1 MVAIVTGQGLGL
13 QMSSALGLGNSGVLG
28 NAPFGQ
34 SGEQIYV
41 NAANG
46 NLMLQDRDQLL
57 LGRGVNGA
65 IYRAYN
71 SLGQLTGDGWQSGA
85 TRSVSGLSGALNSVG
100 STVTLTDWD
109 GSQTV
114 FKYDAASGAYVATA
128 QAGVSVSE
136 GQNGGAA
143 VAVPSTARAT
153 LAFDAASNAW
163 VWRDGQQRLTER
175 YGAQGRL
182 VESRDRDGDTTT
194 YTYDANGRLATV
206 TTSGGDVTTLDYD
219 AAGRLSALRTSYR
232 QESGPDKLATTVRY
246 AYDEQG
252 RLSLVTVDLTPED
265 NSVADGK
272 VFTTKYAYDGASN
285 RIASLT
291 QSDGSKLS
299 FTYVQVGADWRVA
312 TIAQAA
318 DGGVMRVT
326 SLSYDVAQRQT
337 TVTDPLGN
345 VQVLSYD
352 DAGRQTQ
359 IRAKTSGGQTKDTRY
374 QYDDKGNLA
383 RLETPNGRVL
393 VLTYDPAGNLTGT
406 RETQDGAEIVR
417 VERRYGVDNLLL
429 SETVYGNGK
438 ATGSVTRYAYDNAGH
453 LRYTVSAAGRV
464 TEYRYNAIGQRVSE
478 IHYRSGTYDT
488 SLLNDDAPVT
498 LANLDAWVKD
508 SVRPDQAVR
517 VDTTYDFRGNVA
529 GETRYETLQSDG
541 TGGGGIAQTRY
552 VYDGAGRLLQRY
564 VGQPGREV
572 VEQFTYDGLGR
583 VLSATGFDQSVTI
596 YQYDDVQHTVAVTY
610 ANGLLR
616 TSTYNAAGELVA
628 VTDTSQGRVL
638 SQRKNAYDA
647 NGRLRMVT
655 DEDGRITHYLHNE
668 VGQRAATIGPDG
680 TVTEYQYGSRRDSTI
695 RTLTYATRLSTAQ
708 LATLVG
714 ASGKPVERT
723 PSGQAASL
731 DSLGLRPSTTEQ
743 DRVTWSGFLSPPNQ
757 LTRVEIDADG
767 GVTQFDY
774 DPQGRLLTQTAYSN
788 RASAELRAQT
798 LGATPDGGQALKLPA
813 ADPQQDRTTR
823 YFYDQDGLLRGSVDA
838 QGYLTEHRYNSAGER
853 IETVRYAD
861 PVDAALAVE
870 GTFAEMIP
878 VAGVRDS
885 HTRYAYNARGLL
897 SVEIDAE
904 GYVTRYRYDAAGNV
918 IERTRGEQITMLP
931 VDKALLSLPVTFQ
944 ASGAAGTVVEVWVD
958 GRKMGSVTL
967 DGAGFNLYSITA
979 TDLKQLEGH
988 TVDFRRAST
997 GEAVSVRAVRLNDV
1011 VLSKNGGQ
1019 PEIRGSRA
1027 VVEASFMLEPAV
1039 LLATAKPLG
1048 QVEQTTYSYD
1058 AMNRLLGRTSS
1069 AVTGTSAATYVYDK
1083 MGRVVSQTVEGRTT
1097 TNRYDLQGRLV
1108 RQLTGEGSAALAALG
1123 SNPAQ
1128 AAIDG
1133 VWTQWGV
1140 SYAYDPAGL
1149 RVSMTDANKLTT
1161 LYYYDT
1167 HGNVVNVVNPAGE
1180 VVGHRRDAFG
1190 NIEQTTVY
1198 AVRLPDAAL
1207 SKLKGG
1213 LITADLAKTFAA
1225 LDNADASRTRF
1236 SYSAAGRL
1244 IKQVDPMGFATDYNY
1259 DTFGEVKSRLQDV
1272 ANGVRQVIE
1281 YDYDRVGH
1289 QVRQA
1294 MDPTGL
1300 NLITKAAYDAFGRLV
1315 QSVDANGVVRST
1327 EYDRN
1332 GRKVVVTDGLGQ
1344 MRMAYDAFD
1353 NVLTRTDRL
1362 GNVTRYAY
1370 DAKNRQISIT
1380 TPEGIVSSTKYNEA
1394 GQVIAIVDGRGNTVT
1409 HEYDRDG
1416 RLVKTSDAANIHY
1429 YQYDASGRLYAESDA
1444 QRVTIIYEFDAT
1456 GRVITRRNLEGFGE
1470 RPTQSTYEFDAKGQK
1485 IRTTDPTGVVTDTR
1499 YDLNGRAITV
1509 ITDPNGLKLTTTF
1522 TYDATGRVLSTT
1534 EGAGTGSEK
1543 VTRST
1548 YDGAGR
1554 LIERTVDPAGLNITT
1569 RYAYDSVGN
1578 MVAETNALGGV
1589 THYVYDA
1596 EGRKTW
1602 IVGPSGAAVHFE
1614 RDSEGRIL
1622 TREAFAIPLDVI
1634 SLPEKLT
1641 QSQLSGLISRS
1652 TQDEVEY
1659 NVYDGDGRM
1668 RYAINALGYVK
1679 EQVYDASGNV
1689 IRTIAYGGPIN
1700 VSSRMT
1706 PQAVANELVRLDD
1719 AARAATRI
1727 TRAVYDNA
1735 NRQAAT
1741 IDAAGLVTRISYNPH
1756 GNVTDRVQYATR
1768 YTANDDPDLQTL
1780 VRILATWSG
1789 TQAEMS
1795 GARISKTFYDT
1806 SDRVRFTVDAMG
1818 YATENRY
1825 DGAGRLVQT
1834 IYYGGPNPNALSAL
1848 TVEQL
1853 AKVITFSGWGPRY
1866 RYDGAGRLCETF
1878 DANGTSTRYELDA
1891 LGRAVNTVVAPG
1903 TSQQSTTH
1911 AVYDVAG
1918 NLVEQ
1923 TRAYGTAQAVTARYV
1938 YDAAGRQ
1945 VAAID
1950 ARGVELAQQDTVWA
1964 FAERQARGI
1973 VDKAGKALTAA
1984 QLSDDQKRLLQQAY
1998 SSTQA
2003 YDAAGR
2009 LIEKVDALHNTTRY
2023 RYDAFGNQIVVTDP
2037 LSATTV
2043 KFYDKLNRLIAQVSP
2058 DNWVVGTQYN
2068 SFGEVTQVTDYRLAR
2083 PGVLDNA
2090 WKLDGWKSDL
2100 SQVLPP
2106 SDSADAVTRMEYDKA
2121 GRLVKSID
2129 AEGHAES
2136 YEYNAQGDRIQ
2147 RTNKLGGVFTYT
2159 YDRLG
2164 LLVTETLP
2172 VTSGGKPVVNRY
2184 QHDRWG
2190 NVTSVTQAEGLPEQT
2205 TATYYYDML
2214 GRRTTEM
2221 MSAVSGT
2228 TITQVWSKSL
2238 GYDARGNLTMQRDAN
2253 GNVTKWYYDAANR
2266 RTGEVGPT
2274 GTLTLWKYDAA
2285 GNVTSTCVFG
2295 DPVKPTEGSQPPV
2308 PIDPSS
2314 VRETRTVYDASGRLI
2329 ESRVIN
2335 VATGYFDPTA
2345 GEDQRGEYFITSG
2358 SELVTRWEYDGRGA
2372 LIAKTDPAGGRTLYF
2387 YNGSGKK
2394 TLEIDAKGF
2403 GIAYTLNERGD
2414 VIQEIRFAKPY
2425 PDPVTA
2431 NPSLSPSLIASWP
2444 RSDDDRITEYTWDRN
2459 GRKTSEAR
2467 LNVQFATVDGNGKLA
2482 QSFGKATTR
2491 YAYDG
2496 EGHLLRKVDA
2506 NGQEYG
2512 FQYDAV
2518 GRQTAQILP
2527 QFADYKGRLVR
2538 TTTTFTY
2545 DGLDNVISESVSAG
2559 DGTPNHVYT
2568 YTYYKGTK
2576 QVEHVTDQQGQATYY
2591 SYDTAGNVTQTRI
2604 VYRDADG
2611 VERQLNTDI
2620 RYDASNR
2627 EVARSTNAV
2636 GRTSGTPNLTGTS
2649 IELRYNAY
2657 GELTGRR
2664 TNGGGPNGE
2673 WQEYTDYNSAGWVVR
2688 SNFNDGISH
2697 LYMHDRNGNATLKV
2711 ESMGTDLRG
2720 LVVSTGQDL
2729 EKLLQRTDMMQTFT
2743 RYDARNQVIQIRQP
2757 KTSGSVPRI
2766 SFSPVDIPIDG
2777 GVFANTQLSI
2787 GGWIEKRNRPVPGP
2801 AQPIESGSIIE
2812 GSTAGIGPAAFAL
2825 NWTPIGL
2832 GPGKSYSIDSI
2843 DLRLQDL
2850 SGEYNLEARVSW
2862 ELTED
2867 NGNVPRVGNL
2877 TSVLPSHGGAAK
2889 IPLGL
2894 ESIQGFVLGTKFLT
2908 NIQFKY
2914 KLDIYATPKGGGSS
2928 AELVGSTDQ
2937 KIDLV
2942 MPVSGSPQ
2950 IGNPART
2957 EESLVYL
2964 SVPTSQMVFP
2974 QRAMVGLNWTPHSMG
2989 TWMAIGFTIHSIDL
3003 ALPDLKG
3010 RYGAYDLEA
3019 RVSWQVGD
3027 TSYKP
3032 ETGNLTT
3039 ILPSDG
3045 GPATIQINRVFTR
3058 FLKDAFFEYTVE
3070 LYAKSKSGNGPPE
3083 LIGST
3088 TQHISMWTVIDD
3100 QMAFTP
3106 RKDGDTFFELRT
3118 PKDKF
3123 TLAQHSLPDGAQGA
3137 LYYRPAGSNST
3148 FERLVKAPG
3157 SQPNSFSVDLAGLP
3171 DGDYEMVFM
3180 AVSDGSDG
3188 REAGT
3193 LLRRDG
3199 YRAHVE
3205 HSGSSTMTPEPIP
3218 VDQESSRAGFLA
3230 DASGS
3235 YIWTS
3240 PRTLNLFS
3248 ARDSALHLADHVI
3261 VKVRQQGATTW
3272 NEERTLWRNPVTG
3285 AFAIDLSGYTPGN
3298 LDLQIDLYAASGQKL
3313 DTTIGT
3319 VGLSGDQASPSF
3331 SIGYLADLKST
3342 VVFHSQ
3348 PADTDYIMVSWEQNG
3363 TTRYERVTRLGN
3375 GEFTW
3380 DVKASGM
3387 VPQPGQPYAYAI
3399 KYTAYDAAG
3408 QPVAMG
3414 AGDISV
3420 GMAGNMQVTLKGSER
3435 PSMFEFKPTGS
3446 NGKPLAEATELV
3458 LYYRQSTLKD
3468 HAYDRPFT
3476 EVTLKRDASGRFI
3489 FDASALSTRAEFE
3502 YRYVAKD
3509 ANGKVLSERQSYFLT
3524 GTRNNPVTN
3533 VDIVGVIDQTAKDMT
3548 IDRLQQHN
3556 AFREV
3561 SAERDG
3567 RGNWTASSYNT
3578 MGLLTLKREPKV
3590 SVTLANGAK
3599 IEVEPE
3605 TRFYY
3610 DLTGNLIGLKD
3621 ANGNLTTQ
3629 QWNYGIAKPT
3639 VAKSW
3644 DALGYSKVSQYDGF
3658 GNLRTTLD
3666 ELGRRT
3672 DYIYDARNRLI
3683 EVDRPVLAN
3692 GKRSVDRYEYDAL
3705 DRRIAH
3711 VDALGGRERTYY
3723 DADGR
3728 IIKTVSA
3735 AGRTV
3740 QYDYRWASNIRSLGT
3755 AAMGGWARTTTNAN
3769 GMKTVDETDQFGRVT
3784 QHTDLG
3790 GHVFQYTYNWAG
3802 LVTRQTGTSGQNVD
3816 YSYYSNGLVRS
3827 IVDNAT
3833 KTQSLYE
3840 YDGDGNRTAE
3850 YFSNFG
3856 DSYVFAQS
3864 QVKYDAL
3871 NRVTAIE
3878 DDTYKVYYEYDA
3890 VGNRRRMLAK
3900 YTDLVGHHERTQDYW
3915 YEYDALNRFTVSM
3928 GGLSAAPATD
3938 PIDTSVRIVNG
3949 ARGEEGVQLGYN
3961 AAGERVLATYAKDGR
3976 TERYTYDANG
3986 YLETQS
3992 VNDIV
3997 VQQRTNDMLGRVTGT
4012 IERDA
4017 STGKVVTSAERSWD
4031 ADSLQTKERDNLNR
4045 VTSVFTRMADGT
4057 LTRIETNPDD
4067 ASNTRTVSTYSYEWW
4082 DGAKQSLITTQAS
4095 NPNAPGWRPASSY
4108 FNYDANGNLKS
4119 TYDDGGNDPGKARAF
4134 QYWTDLR
4141 GQVQRRDELRGVSV
4155 DANGRITGAAGDRKH
4170 NYYYLNGNR
4179 VGNQGNDGI
4188 DRVDYMQELAG
4199 KLGKGSENQYRVFTP
4214 VSTADF
4220 DENYMAIN
4228 GVYPATSPGQWTV
4241 RDGETLK
4248 SIASALWGD
4257 SSRWYILA
4265 DANGLKGGD
4274 ELRPGQ
4280 LLTVPNKV
4288 TNVHNTSTTFKPYD
4302 PGKAIGDTQPTL
4314 PAPPP
4319 PPGPGG
4325 CGGFLSIIAIVV
4337 AVVVTAVTLGTA
4349 TPVTGPMA
4357 AGAAGGAAAGG
4368 GAAAAGGVAAGA
4380 AAAGASSAAIA
4391 GSVGVGL
4398 AAGAAG
4404 AMAGQLVMIAGGEQ
4418 HGFNWK
4424 GIALSALASGL
4435 TAGMGAGLGAP
4446 AGALS
4451 AAVQG
4456 AARSVVTQGIG
4467 VVTGLQDRFDW
4478 KGVAASAIAAGVGF
4492 EAGRAISSSVSGM
4505 DPTMGRFIT
4514 GVGSGLAAGAASTL
4528 VRGGGLSRDFGA
4540 IAADAFAST
4549 VGNMVVDRLQGTSVA
4564 KTSAP
4569 GINPYDNAFGPS
4581 KLVADPFVADF
4592 SGSRPGM
4599 LFADNTLIQ
4608 PDVVSDAGGYDYQR
4622 SYFTSDGVLHTDASR
4637 KPYSTSGSGGAS
4649 YAFGTGYD
4657 GALAGWSPESVGFSS
4672 EVDLNAAAFRA
4683 GTAESGTIRNLSWF
4697 ESELA
4702 FNPVAQAAQ
4711 GFVDRGLA
4719 FASGAWNVVSHPLNT
4734 AAAIGGHYANAYEA
4748 GNLGGTILLD
4758 ASGIAAGVVKGAVSP
4773 IDALYRRDEAGGAY
4787 RLGGGAMDAALSVA
4801 APGAIGAGTR
4811 LTGAALER
4819 GAATFGP
4826 NLARMAENLL
4836 AKTGGLSYVVDNS
4849 DVGTSYSAAIA
4860 RIGSDGH
4867 ALVRHGGSVTNDD
4880 LFVRA
4885 TTGIAPDGSVVLD
4898 KKSGLAIIPQSS
4910 TAFNS
4915 DALLARADLII
4926 REGYLDRAIAF
4937 VPPGA
4942 DRVVVEGVNVGGI
4955 VGRGFDRVSKV
4966 PGVAG
4971 PLRYDNGLSRA
4982 TGVYQYDA
4990 LSGLWKTITIY
5001 PVN

>member
-28 NAPFGQ
+28 NASFGQ
-34 SGEQIYV
+34 SGERIYV

-71 SLGQLTGDGWQSGA
+71 SMGQLTGDGWQSGT
-85 TRSVSGLSGALNSVG
+85 TRSVGSLSGALNSVG

-114 FKYDAASGAYVATA
+114 FKYDAASAAYVSTA
-128 QAGVSVSE
+128 QSGVSVTD
-136 GQNGGAA
+136 GANGGAS
-143 VAVPSTARAT
+143 VAAPSSSRAT

-175 YGAQGRL
+175 YGAQGRV
-182 VESRDRDGDTTT
+182 VESRDRDGNATT

-219 AAGRLSALRTSYR
+219 AAGRLSALRTSYH

-252 RLSLVTVDLTPED
+252 RLSVVTVDLTPED

-272 VFTTKYAYDGASN
+272 VYTTKYAYDGASS

-318 DGGVMRVT
+318 DSGVVRVT
-326 SLSYDVAQRQT
+326 SLNYDAARRQT

-352 DAGRQTQ
+352 DAGRLTQT
-359 IRAKTSGGQTKDTRY
+359 RAKVSGGQTKDTRY
-374 QYDDKGNLA
+374 QYDDTGNLA

-393 VLTYDPAGNLTGT
+393 VLTYDPTGNLSGT
-406 RETQDGAEIVR
+406 RETQDGAEIAR
-417 VERRYGVDNLLL
+417 VERRYGTDNLLL
-429 SETVYGNGK
+429 SEAVYGSGA
-438 ATGSVTRYAYDNAGH
+438 ATGSVTRYAYDSAGH

-478 IHYRSGTYDT
+478 IHYRSGAYDT
-488 SLLNDDAPVT
+488 GMLKDDAPVT
-498 LANLDAWVKD
+498 LASLDSWVKD
-508 SVRPDQAVR
+508 SARLDQAVR

-541 TGGGGIAQTRY
+541 TAGGGIAQVRY
-552 VYDGAGRLLQRY
+552 IYDGAGRLLQRY

-583 VLSATGFDQSVTI
+583 ILSATGFDQSVTT

-647 NGRLRMVT
+647 DGRLRMVT
-655 DEDGRITHYLHNE
+655 DEDGRITNYLYNE
-668 VGQRAATIGPDG
+668 VGQRTATIGPDG
-680 TVTEYQYGSRRDSTI
+680 TVTEYQYGSKQDSTI
-695 RTLTYATRLSTAQ
+695 RTLTYATRLNAAQ

-743 DRVTWSGFLSPPNQ
+743 DRVSWNGYLPPPNQ
-757 LTRVEIDADG
+757 LTRVEIDADED
-767 GVTQFDY
+767 VTRFDY
-774 DPQGRLLTQTAYSN
+774 DPQGRLLTQTVYSN
-788 RASAELRAQT
+788 RASVELRAQT
-798 LGATPDGGQALKLPA
+798 LGATPDGGQALNLPA

-823 YFYDQDGLLRGSVDA
+823 YFYDRDGLLRGSVDA
-838 QGYLTEHRYNSAGER
+838 QGYLTEHHYNGAGER

-861 PVDAALAVE
+861 PVDAAQAAN

-885 HTRYAYNARGLL
+885 HLRYAYNARGLL

-918 IERTRGEQITMLP
+918 IERTRGEQITMMP
-931 VDKALLSLPVTFQ
+931 VDKALLSLPVTFL
-944 ASGAAGTVVEVWVD
+944 ASGAVGTVVDVWVD

-967 DGAGFNLYSITA
+967 DDAGFKTYSITA

-997 GEAVSVRAVRLNDV
+997 GETVSVREVRLNDV
-1011 VLSKNGGQ
+1011 ALSRNIGQ
-1019 PEIRGSRA
+1019 PDIRGSRP

-1058 AMNRLLGRTSS
+1058 AMNRLLGRTTS
-1069 AVTGTSAATYVYDK
+1069 AVTGTSAATYTYDK
-1083 MGRVVSQTVEGRTT
+1083 MGRVVSQTVAGRTT
-1097 TNRYDLQGRLV
+1097 NNRYDLQGRLV
-1108 RQLTGEGSAALAALG
+1108 AQLTGEGSAALAALG
-1123 SNPAQ
+1123 SNPAR

-1140 SYAYDPAGL
+1140 SYAYDAAGL

-1167 HGNVVNVVNPAGE
+1167 NGNVVNVVNPAGE

-1198 AVRLPDAAL
+1198 AVRLPDATL

-1244 IKQVDPMGFATDYNY
+1244 IKQVDPMGFATDFNY
-1259 DTFGEVKSRLQDV
+1259 DAFGEVKSRLQDV

-1300 NLITKAAYDAFGRLV
+1300 NLITKAVYDAFGRLV

-1332 GRKVVVTDGLGQ
+1332 GRKVVVKDGIGQ
-1344 MRMAYDAFD
+1344 ARMTYDAFD
-1353 NVLTRTDRL
+1353 NILTRTDRL

-1380 TPEGIVSSTKYNEA
+1380 TPEGIVSKTNYNET
-1394 GQVIAIVDGRGNTVT
+1394 GQVIAIIDGRGNTVT

-1416 RLVKTSDAANIHY
+1416 RLVKTSDTAKFHAY
-1429 YQYDASGRLYAESDA
+1429 RYDASGRMVGESDS
-1444 QRVTIIYEFDAT
+1444 RGMNFWYEFDAA
-1456 GRVITRRNLEGFGE
+1456 GRVFSRMDLSKAGTERTPNTR
-1470 RPTQSTYEFDAKGQK
+1470 YEFDAKGQQ

-1499 YDLNGRAITV
+1499 YDLNGHAITV
-1509 ITDPNGLKLTTTF
+1509 ISDPNGLKLSTTF
-1522 TYDATGRVLSTT
+1522 TYDATGKVLTTT
-1534 EGAGTGSEK
+1534 EGAGTASEK
-1543 VTRST
+1543 VTRNI
-1548 YDGAGR
+1548 YDSAGR
-1554 LIERTVDPAGLNITT
+1554 LIERTVDPAGLSIKT
-1569 RYAYDSVGN
+1569 RYAYDGVGN

-1596 EGRKTW
+1596 EGRQTW
-1602 IVGPSGAAVHFE
+1602 QVGPAGTAVHYE
-1614 RDSEGRIL
+1614 RDVEGRIL
-1622 TREAFAIPLDVI
+1622 TREAFAIPLDVTA
-1634 SLPEKLT
+1634 LPEKLT
-1641 QSQLSGLISRS
+1641 QAQLSGLITRS
-1652 TQDEVEY
+1652 NRDEVEY
-1659 NVYDGDGRM
+1659 SVYDRDGRM

-1689 IRTIAYGGPIN
+1689 IRTIDYGGPIN

-1706 PQAVANELVRLDD
+1706 PQAVANELAKLDD

-1727 TRAVYDNA
+1727 TRAIYDSA
-1735 NRQAAT
+1735 NRLAAT
-1741 IDAAGLVTRISYNPH
+1741 IDAAGSVTRIFDYQY
-1756 GNVTDRVQYATR
+1756 GNRTERLQYVTR
-1768 YTANDDPDLQTL
+1768 YTANDDPDLNTL
-1780 VRILATWSG
+1780 VNVLNSWSRNPIEG
-1789 TQAEMS
+1789 S
-1795 GARISKTFYDT
+1795 NWRYSKTFYDT
-1806 SDRVRFTVDAMG
+1806 GDRVRFTVDALG
-1818 YATENRY
+1818 YVTENRY
-1825 DGAGRLVQT
+1825 DSAGRLAQT
-1834 IYYGGPNPNALSAL
+1834 IYYGGPNPDALNASG
-1848 TVEQL
+1848 VEQL
-1853 AKVITFSGWGPRY
+1853 AKIITVSAWGPQY
-1866 RYDGAGRLCETF
+1866 RYDGAGRLCETI

-1911 AVYDVAG
+1911 AVYDLAG
-1918 NLVEQ
+1918 NLIEKTQ
-1923 TRAYGTAQAVTARYV
+1923 AYGTAQATTTRYA

-1945 VAAID
+1945 IAATD
-1950 ARGVELAQQDTVWA
+1950 ARGVELAQQDTTWA
-1964 FAERQARGI
+1964 LAERQARGL

-1984 QLSDDQKRLLQQAY
+1984 QLSEDQKHVLQQAY
-1998 SSTQA
+1998 TSTQS
-2003 YDAAGR
+2003 YDSAGR

-2023 RYDAFGNQIVVTDP
+2023 RYDAFGNQVVVTDP

-2090 WKLDGWKSDL
+2090 WKLDGWKSDP

-2106 SDSADAVTRMEYDKA
+2106 NDSADAVTRMEYDKA
-2121 GRLVKSID
+2121 GRLIKSID

-2136 YEYNAQGDRIQ
+2136 YEYNVLGDRTR

-2159 YDRLG
+2159 YDRRG

-2172 VTSGGKPVVNRY
+2172 VTSGGNPVVNRY
-2184 QHDRWG
+2184 QYDYRK
-2190 NVTSVTQAEGLPEQT
+2190 NVTSVTRAGGLLEQT
-2205 TATYYYDML
+2205 TTSYSYDML
-2214 GRRTTEM
+2214 GRRNAEM
-2221 MSAVSGT
+2221 TSAVSGT
-2228 TITQVWSKSL
+2228 TVTQVSSMTCN
-2238 GYDARGNLTMQRDAN
+2238 YDARGNLILQRDAN

-2295 DPVKPTEGSQPPV
+2295 DPVKPTEGSQPPAPV
-2308 PIDPSS
+2308 DPSN
-2314 VRETRTVYDASGRLI
+2314 VRETRSVYDASGRLI

-2335 VATGYFDPTA
+2335 IATGYFDPTA

-2372 LIAKTDPAGGRTLYF
+2372 MIAKTDPAGGRTLYF

-2414 VIQEIRFAKPY
+2414 VTREIRFAKPY

-2431 NPSLSPSLIASWP
+2431 NPSLGPSIIASWP
-2444 RSDDDRITEYTWDRN
+2444 RSDDDRVTEYTWDRN
-2459 GRKTSEAR
+2459 GRKTSETR

-2482 QSFGKATTR
+2482 QSFGKATTQ

-2545 DGLDNVISESVSAG
+2545 DGVDNVISESVSAG

-2568 YTYYKGTK
+2568 YTYYRNTK
-2576 QVEHVTDQQGQATYY
+2576 FVEHVTDQQGQATYY
-2591 SYDTAGNVTQTRI
+2591 SYDLAGNVTQTRI
-2604 VYRDADG
+2604 AYRDADG

-2627 EVARSTNAV
+2627 EVARSTSAV

-2673 WQEYTDYNSAGWVVR
+2673 WQEYTDYNNAGWVVR

-2801 AQPIESGSIIE
+2801 AQPIESGSIIA

-2867 NGNVPRVGNL
+2867 NGNAPRVGNL
-2877 TSVLPSHGGAAK
+2877 TSVLPSSGGAAK

-2914 KLDIYATPKGGGSS
+2914 KLDIYATLKGGGSS

-2974 QRAMVGLNWTPHSMG
+2974 QRAMVGLNWTPHGM
-2989 TWMAIGFTIHSIDL
+2989 WMAVPFTINSIDL

-3032 ETGNLTT
+3032 ERGNLTT
-3039 ILPSDG
+3039 VLPSDG
-3045 GPATIQINRVFTR
+3045 GSATIPIHRVFER
-3058 FLKDAFFEYTVE
+3058 FPNDAFFEYTVE
-3070 LYAKSKSGNGPPE
+3070 FYAKSKSGNGPPE
-3083 LIGST
+3083 MIGST
-3088 TQHISMWTVIDD
+3088 TQRVSMLNIVDDRTV
-3100 QMAFTP
+3100 FTP
-3106 RKDGDTFFELRT
+3106 RKDGDAFFELRT

-3123 TLAQHSLPDGAQGA
+3123 TLAQHSLPDGARGA

-3148 FERLVKAPG
+3148 FQRLEKDPG

-3230 DASGS
+3230 DASGN

-3272 NEERTLWRNPVTG
+3272 NEERTLWRDPVTG

-3363 TTRYERVTRLGN
+3363 TTHYERVTRLGN

-3446 NGKPLAEATELV
+3446 DGKPLAEATELV

-3509 ANGKVLSERQSYFLT
+3509 TNGKVLSERQSYFLT

-3578 MGLLTLKREPKV
+3578 MGLLTLKREPRV

-3605 TRFYY
+3605 ARFYY
-3610 DLTGNLIGLKD
+3610 DLTGNLIGMKD
-3621 ANGNLTTQ
+3621 ANGNLMTQ
-3629 QWNYGIAKPT
+3629 QWNFGTAKPT

-3692 GKRSVDRYEYDAL
+3692 GKRSIDRYEYDAL
-3705 DRRIAH
+3705 DRRVAH

-3728 IIKTVSA
+3728 ITKTVSA

-3755 AAMGGWARTTTNAN
+3755 AAMGGWARTMTNAN

-3802 LVTRQTGTSGQNVD
+3802 LVTKQTGTSGQNVD

-3864 QVKYDAL
+3864 RVKYDAL

-3878 DDTYKVYYEYDA
+3878 DDSYKVYYEYDA

-3928 GGLSAAPATD
+3928 GSLSAAPATD
-3938 PIDTSVRIVNG
+3938 PNDKNVRIVNG

-3997 VQQRTNDMLGRVTGT
+3997 VQQRTNDLLGRVTGT
-4012 IERDA
+4012 VERDA
-4017 STGKVVTSAERSWD
+4017 ATGKVVTSVERSWD
-4031 ADSLQTKERDNLNR
+4031 ADSIQKQERDNLNR
-4045 VTSVFTRMADGT
+4045 VTSVYTRMADGT
-4057 LTRIETNPDD
+4057 LTRVETNPDD
-4067 ASNTRTVSTYSYEWW
+4067 ASNTRTVSTYTYEWW
-4082 DGAKQSLITTQAS
+4082 DSAKQSQITTQAS

-4155 DANGRITGAAGDRKH
+4155 DANGRIMGAEGDRKH

-4257 SSRWYILA
+4257 SSLWYILA

-4337 AVVVTAVTLGTA
+4337 AVVVTVYTAGATSGLLGVTA
-4349 TPVTGPMA
+4349 TGAGATAGSGLGSLGVATLSGSVTGGALGAASGVVA
-4357 AGAAGGAAAGG
+4357 AGVGGTVGALASQGVMVAAGQQRGLDW
-4368 GAAAAGGVAAGA
+4368 GGVALSAFSAGSMSA
-4380 AAAGASSAAIA
+4380 LGGSSAM
-4391 GSVGVGL
+4391 
-4398 AAGAAG
+4398 AA
-4404 AMAGQLVMIAGGEQ
+4404 V
-4418 HGFNWK
+4418 K
-4424 GIALSALASGL
+4424 SGL
-4435 TAGMGAGLGAP
+4435 GQTG
-4446 AGALS
+4446 S
-4451 AAVQG
+4451 AVASG
-4456 AARSVVTQGIG
+4456 AARSVITQGLG
-4467 VVTGLQDRFDW
+4467 VITGAQRSFDW
-4478 KGVAASAIAAGVGF
+4478 TGVAASAIAAGAGSAVGQTALGQTPF
-4492 EAGRAISSSVSGM
+4492 IGSVASGV
-4505 DPTMGRFIT
+4505 T
-4514 GVGSGLAAGAASTL
+4514 AGAASTL
-4528 VRGGGLSRDFGA
+4528 VRGGSLSRDIGA
-4540 IAADAFAST
+4540 IAADAVAST
-4549 VGNMVVDRLQGTSVA
+4549 VGNMVVDQVQGASVG
-4564 KTSAP
+4564 KTTATPMHPDDAQFLGALTGAIEAYSNTPSSYAGAQFAGP
-4569 GINPYDNAFGPS
+4569 GAVPLDAINVTA
-4581 KLVADPFVADF
+4581 
-4592 SGSRPGM
+4592 SG
-4599 LFADNTLIQ
+4599 
-4608 PDVVSDAGGYDYQR
+4608 
-4622 SYFTSDGVLHTDASR
+4622 
-4637 KPYSTSGSGGAS
+4637 STSGLGAL
-4649 YAFGTGYD
+4649 YGTGYD
-4657 GALAGWSPESVGFSS
+4657 GAFAAWS
-4672 EVDLNAAAFRA
+4672 DDTRLNLNDAAFRSA
-4683 GTAESGTIRNLSWF
+4683 MPGATSAPWNPPVLVNSSYGEIKSLPLSVRDRLADPSVANTPGGAILGFAYNAVENL
-4697 ESELA
+4697 
-4702 FNPVAQAAQ
+4702 V
-4711 GFVDRGLA
+4711 G
-4719 FASGAWNVVSHPLNT
+4719 NT
-4734 AAAIGGHYANAYEA
+4734 AALFSPYGLNPVSGEMLSPGQLQRAKEDFAINVG
-4748 GNLGGTILLD
+4748 
-4758 ASGIAAGVVKGAVSP
+4758 AS
-4773 IDALYRRDEAGGAY
+4773 L
-4787 RLGGGAMDAALSVA
+4787 
-4801 APGAIGAGTR
+4801 IGAGEA
-4811 LTGAALER
+4811 G
-4819 GAATFGP
+4819 
-4826 NLARMAENLL
+4826 
-4836 AKTGGLSYVVDNS
+4836 
-4849 DVGTSYSAAIA
+4849 
-4860 RIGSDGH
+4860 
-4867 ALVRHGGSVTNDD
+4867 
-4880 LFVRA
+4880 
-4885 TTGIAPDGSVVLD
+4885 
-4898 KKSGLAIIPQSS
+4898 
-4910 TAFNS
+4910 
-4915 DALLARADLII
+4915 ALLKQSGQSILRSAG
-4926 REGYLDRAIAF
+4926 E
-4937 VPPGA
+4937 
-4942 DRVVVEGVNVGGI
+4942 
-4955 VGRGFDRVSKV
+4955 
-4966 PGVAG
+4966 VAG
-4971 PLRYDNGLSRA
+4971 PVLEQRGLSKLALPRTPDLGPTSTTAELLQTGAIPGREGVVLSQPNVVFSDLWRLSDNSGVEFLLTRENGQFVLRSGSPTSAPIPGGVRPIVHTHPLDADGINSLLPSRADINVLNDYWARNPSIQRPVSQIITGPNQTTIFRA
-4982 TGVYQYDA
+4982 TGLDPWTRGVM
-4990 LSGLWKTITIY
+4990 K
-5001 PVN
+5001 

>member
-1 MVAIVTGQGLGL
+1 MPRSTSPAERQPQRIREFKRMVAIVTGQGLGL

-28 NAPFGQ
+28 NASFGQ
-34 SGEQIYV
+34 SGERIFV
-41 NAANG
+41 NASNG

-71 SLGQLTGDGWQSGA
+71 SMGQLTGDGWQSGT
-85 TRSVSGLSGALNSVG
+85 TRSVGSLSGALNSVG

-114 FKYDAASGAYVATA
+114 FKYDAASAAYVSTA
-128 QAGVSVSE
+128 QSGVSVTD
-136 GQNGGAA
+136 GANGGASMA
-143 VAVPSTARAT
+143 APSSTRAT

-175 YGAQGRL
+175 YGAQGRV
-182 VESRDRDGDTTT
+182 VESRDRDSNATT

-219 AAGRLSALRTSYR
+219 AAGRLSALRTSYH

-252 RLSLVTVDLTPED
+252 RLSVVTVDLTPED

-272 VFTTKYAYDGASN
+272 VYTTKYAYDGASS

-318 DGGVMRVT
+318 DSGVVRVT
-326 SLSYDVAQRQT
+326 SLNYDAAQRQT

-352 DAGRQTQ
+352 DAGRLTQT
-359 IRAKTSGGQTKDTRY
+359 RAKVSGGQTKDTRY

-393 VLTYDPAGNLTGT
+393 VLTYDPTGNLSGT
-406 RETQDGAEIVR
+406 RETQDGAEIAR
-417 VERRYGVDNLLL
+417 VERRYGTDNLLL
-429 SETVYGNGK
+429 SEAVYGSGA
-438 ATGSVTRYAYDNAGH
+438 ATGSVTRYAYDSAGH

-478 IHYRSGTYDT
+478 IHYRSGAYDT
-488 SLLNDDAPVT
+488 GMLKDDAPVT
-498 LANLDAWVKD
+498 LASLDSWVKD
-508 SVRPDQAVR
+508 SARLDQAVR

-529 GETRYETLQSDG
+529 GETRYETLQADG
-541 TGGGGIAQTRY
+541 TGGGGIAQIRY

-583 VLSATGFDQSVTI
+583 ILSATGFDQSVTT
-596 YQYDDVQHTVAVTY
+596 YQYDDVQYTVAVTY
-610 ANGLLR
+610 ASGLLR
-616 TSTYNAAGELVA
+616 TSAYNAAGELVT

-647 NGRLRMVT
+647 DGRLRMVT
-655 DEDGRITHYLHNE
+655 DEDGRITHYLYNE
-668 VGQRAATIGPDG
+668 RGQRTATIGPDG
-680 TVTEYQYGSRRDSTI
+680 AVTEYQYGSKQDSTI
-695 RTLTYATRLSTAQ
+695 RALTYSTRLSPTQ

-714 ASGKPVERT
+714 ASGKPVQRT

-731 DSLGLRPSTTEQ
+731 DSLGLRPSTTER
-743 DRVTWSGFLSPPNQ
+743 DRVTWSGFLPPPNQ
-757 LTRVEIDADG
+757 LTRVEVDADG
-767 GVTQFDY
+767 GVTRFDY

-798 LGATPDGGQALKLPA
+798 LGATPDGGQALTLPA

-823 YFYDQDGLLRGSVDA
+823 NFYDQDGLLRGSVDA

-861 PVDAALAVE
+861 PVGAALAAD

-878 VAGVRDS
+878 VAGGQDS
-885 HTRYAYNARGLL
+885 HIRYAYNARGLL
-897 SVEIDAE
+897 SAEIDAE

-918 IERTRGEQITMLP
+918 IERTRGEQITMMP

-944 ASGAAGTVVEVWVD
+944 ASGAVGSVVEVWVD

-967 DGAGFNLYSITA
+967 DDAGFKTYSITA

-997 GEAVSVRAVRLNDV
+997 GETVSVREVRLNDV
-1011 VLSKNGGQ
+1011 ALSRNVGQ
-1019 PEIRGSRA
+1019 PDIRGSRP

-1058 AMNRLLGRTSS
+1058 AMNRLLGRTTS
-1069 AVTGTSAATYVYDK
+1069 AVTGTSAATYTYDK
-1083 MGRVVSQTVEGRTT
+1083 MGRVVSQTVAGRTT
-1097 TNRYDLQGRLV
+1097 NNRYDLQGRLV
-1108 RQLTGEGSAALAALG
+1108 AQLTGEGSAALAALG
-1123 SNPAQ
+1123 SNPTP

-1133 VWTQWGV
+1133 VWTQRGV
-1140 SYAYDPAGL
+1140 SYAYDAAGL
-1149 RVSMTDANKLTT
+1149 RVSKTDANKLTT
-1161 LYYYDT
+1161 LYYYDAN
-1167 HGNVVNVVNPAGE
+1167 GNVVNVVNPAGE
-1180 VVGHRRDAFG
+1180 VVSHRRDAVG
-1190 NIEQTTVY
+1190 NIEQTIVY
-1198 AVRLPDAAL
+1198 AVRLSATEL
-1207 SKLKGG
+1207 SQLKGG
-1213 LITADLAKTFAA
+1213 VIADDLAKKFAA
-1225 LDNADASRTRF
+1225 LDNAEASRTSF

-1244 IKQVDPMGFATDYNY
+1244 VKQSDAMGHITENTY
-1259 DTFGEVKSRLQDV
+1259 DAFGELTSQSQEV
-1272 ANGVRQVIE
+1272 ATGTRRVTT
-1281 YDYDRVGH
+1281 YDYDQVGH
-1289 QVRQA
+1289 QIRRTS
-1294 MDPTGL
+1294 DSGGL
-1300 NLITKAAYDAFGRLV
+1300 NLMTKATYDAFGRQV
-1315 QSVDANGVVRST
+1315 QSIDANGVVRST
-1327 EYDRN
+1327 AYDRN
-1332 GRKVVVTDGLGQ
+1332 GRQVVVTDGVGQ
-1344 MRMAYDAFD
+1344 TRMTYDAFD
-1353 NVLTRTDRL
+1353 NVLSRTDRL
-1362 GNVTRYAY
+1362 GNATRYAY
-1370 DAKNRQISIT
+1370 DGKTRQVTMT
-1380 TPEGIVSSTKYNEA
+1380 TPEGVVSVTKYSEA
-1394 GQVIAIVDGRGNTVT
+1394 GQVISLTDGRGNTTT

-1416 RLVKTSDAANIHY
+1416 RLVKTSDAAKTHTW
-1429 YQYDASGRLYAESDA
+1429 QYDAAGQLNVD
-1444 QRVTIIYEFDAT
+1444 FDAERRIGYAYDAA
-1456 GRVITRRNLEGFGE
+1456 GRVLIRGVNAEAQVNILTR
-1470 RPTQSTYEFDAKGQK
+1470 YEYDAKGQI
-1485 IRTTDPTGVVTDTR
+1485 IRTTDPSGTVTETR
-1499 YDLNGRAITV
+1499 YDLNGRAVTV
-1509 ITDPNGLKLTTTF
+1509 IVDPSGLKLATTF
-1522 TYDATGRVLSTT
+1522 VYDATGNALTT
-1534 EGAGTGSEK
+1534 IEGAGSTSQK
-1543 VTRST
+1543 TTRNT

-1554 LIERTVDPAGLNITT
+1554 LIERVVDPDGMKLTT
-1569 RYAYDSVGN
+1569 RYAYDNVGN
-1578 MVAETNALGGV
+1578 VVAETDASGSV

-1596 EGRKTW
+1596 EGRQTW
-1602 IVGPSGAAVHFE
+1602 SVGPTGSVVHFD

-1622 TREAFAIPLDVI
+1622 MREAFATSVNV
-1634 SLPEKLT
+1634 SGLPKQLT
-1641 QSQLSGLISRS
+1641 QEQLSRLISRS
-1652 TQDEVEY
+1652 QQDEIEY
-1659 NVYDGDGRM
+1659 NVYDGDGRL
-1668 RYAINALGYVK
+1668 RFSINALGFVK
-1679 EQVYDASGNV
+1679 EQIYDASGNV
-1689 IRTIAYGGPIN
+1689 IRTIAHAGSIN
-1700 VSSRMT
+1700 ASNRMT
-1706 PQAVANELVRLDD
+1706 QQAVANELLKLD
-1719 AARAATRI
+1719 ASTRAAVRVTRM
-1727 TRAVYDNA
+1727 VYDKA
-1735 NRQAAT
+1735 NRQVAT
-1741 IDAAGLVTRISYNPH
+1741 IDAAGYVTKLVYDAR
-1756 GNVTDRVQYATR
+1756 GNVTDRKQFVTQ
-1768 YTANDDPDLQTL
+1768 YTANDDPNSDALMYLLQTWSGSQKEMIGARTTKLFYDNANRLRYTVDPRGCVSENQYDGVGRL
-1780 VRILATWSG
+1780 VKKVSYASLHQDAYNLTTIDQFKRILANDSNWG
-1789 TQAEMS
+1789 LAVTQ
-1795 GARISKTFYDT
+1795 
-1806 SDRVRFTVDAMG
+1806 
-1818 YATENRY
+1818 
-1825 DGAGRLVQT
+1825 
-1834 IYYGGPNPNALSAL
+1834 
-1848 TVEQL
+1848 
-1853 AKVITFSGWGPRY
+1853 Y
-1866 RYDGAGRLCETF
+1866 RYDGAGRLREMV
-1878 DANGTSTRYELDA
+1878 DSMGGTTRYETDA
-1891 LGRAVNTVVAPG
+1891 LGRAVDTMVAFG
-1903 TSQQSTTH
+1903 SDQQSTTH
-1911 AVYDVAG
+1911 AVYDAAG
-1918 NLVEQ
+1918 NLMEQ
-1923 TRAYGTAQAVTARYV
+1923 TQAYGTAQAVTTRYA
-1938 YDAAGRQ
+1938 YDAVGRQ
-1945 VAAID
+1945 VAVTD
-1950 ARGVELAQQDTVWA
+1950 ARGVELAQQDTPWA
-1964 FAERQARGI
+1964 IAERQARGM
-1973 VDKAGKALTAA
+1973 VDGAGRGVTANAL
-1984 QLSDDQKRLLQQAY
+1984 SSDQKRTLQQAY
-1998 SSTQA
+1998 TSTQT

-2009 LIEKVDALHNTTRY
+2009 LIEKSDALHNTTRY
-2023 RYDAFGNQIVVTDP
+2023 KYDAFGNQVVASDP
-2037 LSATTV
+2037 LSAVTV
-2043 KFYDKLNRLIAQVSP
+2043 KFYDKLNRVIAQVSP

-2068 SFGEVTQVTDYRLAR
+2068 AFGNVTQVTDYRLAR
-2083 PGVLDNA
+2083 SGAQDDA
-2090 WKLDGWKSDL
+2090 WKRNGWKSDL
-2100 SQVLPP
+2100 PQILPP
-2106 SDSADAVTRMEYDKA
+2106 GDPADAITRMEYDKR
-2121 GRLVKSID
+2121 GQVIKSTD
-2129 AEGHAES
+2129 AEGYAES
-2136 YEYNAQGDRIQ
+2136 YEYNGLGERI
-2147 RTNKLGGVFTYT
+2147 RYTNKIGGVFTYT
-2159 YDRLG
+2159 YDPDG
-2164 LLVTETLP
+2164 FLLTETLP
-2172 VTSGGKPVVNRY
+2172 VTTGGKAVVNRY
-2184 QHDRWG
+2184 NHDQRG
-2190 NVTSVTQAEGLPEQT
+2190 NLVQVFKSEITPEGSWARYNYDLLNRRILET
-2205 TATYYYDML
+2205 TA
-2214 GRRTTEM
+2214 G
-2221 MSAVSGT
+2221 VSGT
-2228 TITQVWSKSL
+2228 QVADKTLRSS
-2238 GYDARGNLTMQRDAN
+2238 YDARGNLVSQTDAN
-2253 GNVTKWYYDAANR
+2253 GNVTTWYYDAANR
-2266 RTGEVGPT
+2266 RTGEVSPT

-2285 GNVTSTCVFG
+2285 GNVTSTRIFG
-2295 DPVKPTEGSQPPV
+2295 DPVKPTQGSQPPV
-2308 PIDPSS
+2308 PVDPSN

-2372 LIAKTDPAGGRTLYF
+2372 MIAKTDPAGGRTLFF

-2414 VIQEIRFAKPY
+2414 VTREIRFAKPY

-2431 NPSLSPSLIASWP
+2431 NPTLSTSLIASWP
-2444 RSDDDRITEYTWDRN
+2444 RGDDDRITEYTWDRN
-2459 GRKTSEAR
+2459 GRKTSETC
-2467 LNVQFATVDGNGKLA
+2467 LNVQSATVDGNGKLA
-2482 QSFGKATTR
+2482 QSVGNATTR

-2518 GRQTAQILP
+2518 GRQTAQISP

-2545 DGLDNVISESVSAG
+2545 DGIDNVINESVSAG

-2591 SYDTAGNVTQTRI
+2591 SYDLAGNVTQTRI
-2604 VYRDADG
+2604 AYRDADG

-2636 GRTSGTPNLTGTS
+2636 GRTSATPNLTGTS

-2657 GELTGRR
+2657 GELIGRR

-2673 WQEYTDYNSAGWVVR
+2673 WQEYTDYNNAGWVVR

-2787 GGWIEKRNRPVPGP
+2787 GGWIDKKNRPVAGP
-2801 AQPIESGSIIE
+2801 ALPLEGGDVGMIGADAKVLASGEWSFVRGRNYPYQIESLSFKIPDLQQFYGPYDIE
-2812 GSTAGIGPAAFAL
+2812 VRVTYEGTVRAIG
-2825 NWTPIGL
+2825 TVQEGTTGL
-2832 GPGKSYSIDSI
+2832 VDYWYADETTSRI
-2843 DLRLQDL
+2843 
-2850 SGEYNLEARVSW
+2850 A
-2862 ELTED
+2862 T
-2867 NGNVPRVGNL
+2867 GN
-2877 TSVLPSHGGAAK
+2877 PSLVK
-2889 IPLGL
+2889 IPLNFRIADAVGDPGTWADFTYSAQIYL
-2894 ESIQGFVLGTKFLT
+2894 TPRSGGAGGAILLGKMAKTGRLFANGSPSDSPSDRHILDANIPLDVASNTLT
-2908 NIQFKY
+2908 V
-2914 KLDIYATPKGGGSS
+2914 A
-2928 AELVGSTDQ
+2928 
-2937 KIDLV
+2937 
-2942 MPVSGSPQ
+2942 SGSLP
-2950 IGNPART
+2950 PK
-2957 EESLVYL
+2957 
-2964 SVPTSQMVFP
+2964 
-2974 QRAMVGLNWTPHSMG
+2974 AMAM
-2989 TWMAIGFTIHSIDL
+2989 
-3003 ALPDLKG
+3003 
-3010 RYGAYDLEA
+3010 
-3019 RVSWQVGD
+3019 
-3027 TSYKP
+3027 
-3032 ETGNLTT
+3032 
-3039 ILPSDG
+3039 
-3045 GPATIQINRVFTR
+3045 
-3058 FLKDAFFEYTVE
+3058 
-3070 LYAKSKSGNGPPE
+3070 
-3083 LIGST
+3083 
-3088 TQHISMWTVIDD
+3088 
-3100 QMAFTP
+3100 
-3106 RKDGDTFFELRT
+3106 
-3118 PKDKF
+3118 
-3123 TLAQHSLPDGAQGA
+3123 
-3137 LYYRPAGSNST
+3137 LYYRPAGSNVNFQQLPKSASS
-3148 FERLVKAPG
+3148 R
-3157 SQPNSFSVDLAGLP
+3157 PNSYSVDTGGLP
-3171 DGDYEMVFM
+3171 DGNYEMIFL

-3188 REAGT
+3188 REPGT

-3199 YRAHVE
+3199 YSAHIARD
-3205 HSGSSTMTPEPIP
+3205 GNSTVTSAPIP
-3218 VDQESSRAGFLA
+3218 TDQESSRAGFLA
-3230 DASGS
+3230 DASGN

-3240 PRTLNLFS
+3240 PRTLNLYS
-3248 ARDSALHLADHVI
+3248 ARDSALHLADHVV
-3261 VKVRQQGATTW
+3261 VKVREQGAMTW
-3272 NEERTLWRNPVTG
+3272 NEERTLWRDPITG
-3285 AFAIDLSGYTPGN
+3285 AFGIDLSGYKPGN
-3298 LDLQIDLYAASGQKL
+3298 LDMEVDLYAASGQKL

-3331 SIGYLADLKST
+3331 TIGYLADLKST
-3342 VVFHSQ
+3342 VVFHAQ

-3387 VPQPGQPYAYAI
+3387 VPQPGQPYGYAI

-3446 NGKPLAEATELV
+3446 DGKPLAEAAELV

-3610 DLTGNLIGLKD
+3610 DLTGNLIGMKD
-3621 ANGNLTTQ
+3621 ANGSLTTQ
-3629 QWNYGIAKPT
+3629 QWNYGTAKPA

-3644 DALGYSKVSQYDGF
+3644 NALGYSKVSQYDGF

-3692 GKRSVDRYEYDAL
+3692 GKRSIDRYEYDAL
-3705 DRRIAH
+3705 DRRVAH

-3728 IIKTVSA
+3728 ITKTVSA

-3755 AAMGGWARTTTNAN
+3755 AAMGGWARTMTNAN
-3769 GMKTVDETDQFGRVT
+3769 GMKAVDETDQFGRVT

-3802 LVTRQTGTSGQNVD
+3802 LVTKQTGTSGQNVD
-3816 YSYYSNGLVRS
+3816 YSYYSDGLVRS

-3864 QVKYDAL
+3864 RVKYDAL

-3878 DDTYKVYYEYDA
+3878 DDSYKVYYEYDA

-3928 GGLSAAPATD
+3928 GSLSAAPATD
-3938 PIDTSVRIVNG
+3938 PNDKNVRIVNG

-3997 VQQRTNDMLGRVTGT
+3997 VQQRTNDLLGRVTGT
-4012 IERDA
+4012 VERDA
-4017 STGKVVTSAERSWD
+4017 STGKVVTSVERSWD
-4031 ADSLQTKERDNLNR
+4031 ADSIQKQERDNLNR
-4045 VTSVFTRMADGT
+4045 VTSVYTRMADGT
-4057 LTRIETNPDD
+4057 LTRVETNPDD
-4067 ASNTRTVSTYSYEWW
+4067 ASNTRTVSTYTYEWW
-4082 DGAKQSLITTQAS
+4082 DSAKQSQITTQAS

-4108 FNYDANGNLKS
+4108 FNYDVNGNLKS

-4155 DANGRITGAAGDRKH
+4155 DANGRIMGAEGDRKH

-4257 SSRWYILA
+4257 SSLWYILA
-4265 DANGLKGGD
+4265 DANGLKGSD

-4337 AVVVTAVTLGTA
+4337 AVVVTAVTLGTSS
-4349 TPVTGPMA
+4349 PVTGPMA
-4357 AGAAGGAAAGG
+4357 AGAASGAAAGG

-4380 AAAGASSAAIA
+4380 AAAGASGAAIA

-4424 GIALSALASGL
+4424 GIALSALGSGL
-4435 TAGMGAGLGAP
+4435 TAGMGAALGAP
-4446 AGALS
+4446 AGVLS
-4451 AAVQG
+4451 AAAQG
-4456 AARSVVTQGIG
+4456 AVRSVVTQGIG

-4514 GVGSGLAAGAASTL
+4514 GAGSGLAAGAASTL
-4528 VRGGGLSRDFGA
+4528 VRGGSLSRDFGA
-4540 IAADAFAST
+4540 IAADAVAST
-4549 VGNMVVDRLQGTSVA
+4549 VGNMVASNVQAASVDSTTRRVQETIA
-4564 KTSAP
+4564 A
-4569 GINPYDNAFGPS
+4569 
-4581 KLVADPFVADF
+4581 
-4592 SGSRPGM
+4592 
-4599 LFADNTLIQ
+4599 
-4608 PDVVSDAGGYDYQR
+4608 VSDQ
-4622 SYFTSDGVLHTDASR
+4622 VL
-4637 KPYSTSGSGGAS
+4637 
-4649 YAFGTGYD
+4649 
-4657 GALAGWSPESVGFSS
+4657 
-4672 EVDLNAAAFRA
+4672 
-4683 GTAESGTIRNLSWF
+4683 
-4697 ESELA
+4697 
-4702 FNPVAQAAQ
+4702 
-4711 GFVDRGLA
+4711 
-4719 FASGAWNVVSHPLNT
+4719 
-4734 AAAIGGHYANAYEA
+4734 
-4748 GNLGGTILLD
+4748 
-4758 ASGIAAGVVKGAVSP
+4758 
-4773 IDALYRRDEAGGAY
+4773 
-4787 RLGGGAMDAALSVA
+4787 
-4801 APGAIGAGTR
+4801 PGAIGGVGSGLMPLDTPYSGNVGLFGTSGGATTTLDVVTAAASIDALTTSRTPYGGAAVLYGPASMGLGDPTPLSGPRPFYAEFNEPFSGTQVAGPGAGETTLEAIARGTR
-4811 LTGAALER
+4811 GGYAALLDPNPNAAYAGKLLNDASQSFKRFGRQLIGVESANEAR
-4819 GAATFGP
+4819 ANWAAGNYGIAAAKEVQAFGEAGLALIGGGGALRQVFSRAVESTFGP
-4826 NLARMAENLL
+4826 SADLAAQAGGVGAPRFVRTDGLGTHSTMAELRVTGALPGEQGVIVSDRTVRFGDVYDL
-4836 AKTGGLSYVVDNS
+4836 ATLGGRRVEFSLVTERVDGAVVKKLYSGDAWTSPVPRDARLIGHVHPNENVFQMWPSTQDMNMVNARYFRELTSNPNATPLPTRIFWGPGNTDNTIFYP
-4849 DVGTSYSAAIA
+4849 GF
-4860 RIGSDGH
+4860 G
-4867 ALVRHGGSVTNDD
+4867 
-4880 LFVRA
+4880 
-4885 TTGIAPDGSVVLD
+4885 
-4898 KKSGLAIIPQSS
+4898 KSPMVQ
-4910 TAFNS
+4910 
-4915 DALLARADLII
+4915 
-4926 REGYLDRAIAF
+4926 
-4937 VPPGA
+4937 
-4942 DRVVVEGVNVGGI
+4942 
-4955 VGRGFDRVSKV
+4955 
-4966 PGVAG
+4966 
-4971 PLRYDNGLSRA
+4971 
-4982 TGVYQYDA
+4982 
-4990 LSGLWKTITIY
+4990 
-5001 PVN
+5001 

>member
-28 NAPFGQ
+28 NASFGQ
-34 SGEQIYV
+34 SGERIFV
-41 NAANG
+41 NASNG

-71 SLGQLTGDGWQSGA
+71 SMGQLTGDGWQSGT
-85 TRSVSGLSGALNSVG
+85 TRSVGSLSGALNSVG

-114 FKYDAASGAYVATA
+114 FKYDAASAAYVSTA
-128 QAGVSVSE
+128 QSGVSVTD
-136 GQNGGAA
+136 GANGGAS
-143 VAVPSTARAT
+143 VAAPSSTRAT

-175 YGAQGRL
+175 YGAQGRV
-182 VESRDRDGDTTT
+182 VESRDRDGNATT

-219 AAGRLSALRTSYR
+219 AAGRLSALRTSYH

-252 RLSLVTVDLTPED
+252 RLSVVTVDLTPED

-272 VFTTKYAYDGASN
+272 VYTTKYAYDGASS

-318 DGGVMRVT
+318 DSGVVRVT
-326 SLSYDVAQRQT
+326 SLNYDAAQRQT

-352 DAGRQTQ
+352 DAGRLTQT
-359 IRAKTSGGQTKDTRY
+359 RAKVSGGQTKDTRY

-393 VLTYDPAGNLTGT
+393 VLTYDPTGNLSGT
-406 RETQDGAEIVR
+406 RETQDGAEIAR
-417 VERRYGVDNLLL
+417 VERRYGTDNLLL
-429 SETVYGNGK
+429 SEAVYGSGA
-438 ATGSVTRYAYDNAGH
+438 ATGSVTRYAYDSVGH

-478 IHYRSGTYDT
+478 IHYRSGAYDT
-488 SLLNDDAPVT
+488 GMLKGDAPVT
-498 LANLDAWVKD
+498 LASLDSWVKD
-508 SVRPDQAVR
+508 SARLDQAVR

-541 TGGGGIAQTRY
+541 TAGGGIAQVRY

-583 VLSATGFDQSVTI
+583 ILSATGFDQSVTT

-647 NGRLRMVT
+647 DGQLRMVT
-655 DEDGRITHYLHNE
+655 DEDGRITHYLYNE
-668 VGQRAATIGPDG
+668 VRQRTATIGPDG
-680 TVTEYQYGSRRDSTI
+680 TVTEYQYGSKQDSTI
-695 RTLTYATRLSTAQ
+695 RTLTYATRLNAAQ

-743 DRVTWSGFLSPPNQ
+743 DRVSWNGYLPPPNQ

-767 GVTQFDY
+767 GVTRFDY

-798 LGATPDGGQALKLPA
+798 LGTKPDGGQALKLPA
-813 ADPQQDRTTR
+813 ADPEQDRITR
-823 YFYDQDGLLRGSVDA
+823 YFYDRDGLLRGSVDA

-861 PVDAALAVE
+861 PVDAAQVAD

-918 IERTRGEQITMLP
+918 IERTRGEQITMMP

-944 ASGAAGTVVEVWVD
+944 ASGAVGSVVEVWVD

-967 DGAGFNLYSITA
+967 DGAGFNAYSVTA

-997 GEAVSVRAVRLNDV
+997 GETVSVREVRLNDV
-1011 VLSKNGGQ
+1011 VLSRNGGQ
-1019 PEIRGSRA
+1019 PDIRGSRP

-1058 AMNRLLGRTSS
+1058 AMNRLLGRTTSS
-1069 AVTGTSAATYVYDK
+1069 VTGTSAATYTYDK
-1083 MGRVVSQTVEGRTT
+1083 MGRVVSQTVAGRTT
-1097 TNRYDLQGRLV
+1097 TNRYDAQGRLV
-1108 RQLTGEGSAALAALG
+1108 WQLTGEGSAALADLG
-1123 SNPAQ
+1123 PYATQ

-1133 VWTQWGV
+1133 VWNQWGV
-1140 SYAYDPAGL
+1140 KYAYDAAGL
-1149 RVSMTDANKLTT
+1149 RVSMTDVNKLTT
-1161 LYYYDT
+1161 FYYYDAN
-1167 HGNVVNVVNPAGE
+1167 GNVVNTVNPAGE

-1198 AVRLPDAAL
+1198 AVRLPAATL

-1213 LITADLAKTFAA
+1213 LISVDLANSFAA
-1225 LDNADASRTRF
+1225 LYNADASRTRF
-1236 SYSAAGRL
+1236 TYSTAGRL
-1244 IKQVDPMGFATDYNY
+1244 TKQVDSMGYATDFAY
-1259 DTFGEVKSRLQDV
+1259 DTFGDVKSRSQDV
-1272 ANGVRQVIE
+1272 ANGVRQVIA

-1300 NLITKAAYDAFGRLV
+1300 NLITKAVYDAFGRLV
-1315 QSVDANGVVRST
+1315 QSVDANGMTRST

-1332 GRKVVVTDGLGQ
+1332 GRKVVVTDGMGQ
-1344 MRMAYDAFD
+1344 TRMTYDAFD

-1362 GNVTRYAY
+1362 GNTTRYAY
-1370 DAKNRQISIT
+1370 DAKNRQTTMT
-1380 TPEGIVSSTKYNEA
+1380 TPEGIVCITKYNEA
-1394 GQVIAIVDGRGNTVT
+1394 GQEIAIVDGRGNTVT

-1416 RLVKTSDAANIHY
+1416 RLVKSSDAANIHL
-1429 YQYDASGRLYAESDA
+1429 YQHDTSGRLYAESDS
-1444 QRVTIIYEFDAT
+1444 QNVTIIYEFDAA
-1456 GRVITRRNLEGFGE
+1456 GRVITRANSEGFGE
-1470 RPTQSTYEFDAKGQK
+1470 RPTTTRYEFDAKGQK
-1485 IRTTDPTGVVTDTR
+1485 IRTTEPTGVVTDTR

-1509 ITDPNGLKLTTTF
+1509 IVDPNGLKLTTTF
-1522 TYDATGRVLSTT
+1522 TYDATGKVLTTT
-1534 EGAGTGSEK
+1534 EGTGTESAK
-1543 VTRST
+1543 VTRNS
-1548 YDGAGR
+1548 YDGVGR
-1554 LIERTVDPAGLNITT
+1554 LIERTIDPAGLNIAT
-1569 RYAYDSVGN
+1569 RYAYDGVGN

-1589 THYVYDA
+1589 THYVYDT
-1596 EGRKTW
+1596 EGRQTW
-1602 IVGPSGAAVHFE
+1602 IVGPAGAAVHFE
-1614 RDSEGRIL
+1614 RDAEGRIL
-1622 TREAFAIPLDVI
+1622 TRETFAIPLNV
-1634 SLPEKLT
+1634 SNLPEKLT
-1641 QSQLSGLISRS
+1641 HTQLSGLISRS
-1652 TQDEVEY
+1652 KQDEVEY
-1659 NVYDGDGRM
+1659 NVYDRDGRM

-1689 IRTIAYGGPIN
+1689 IRTIAYGGPIT

-1727 TRAVYDNA
+1727 TRVVYDNT
-1735 NRQAAT
+1735 NRQAAV
-1741 IDAAGLVTRISYNPH
+1741 IDAEGFVTRISYNPH
-1756 GNVTDRVQYATR
+1756 GNVTSRVQYATRR
-1768 YTANDDPDLQTL
+1768 YTANDDPDLPALTS
-1780 VRILATWSG
+1780 IMATWGVPDTEISNV
-1789 TQAEMS
+1789 
-1795 GARISKTFYDT
+1795 RVSKTFYDS
-1806 SDRVRFTVDAMG
+1806 SDRVRFTVDAVG
-1818 YATENRY
+1818 HVIEHKYDVTGRQFAILRY
-1825 DGAGRLVQT
+1825 VGPNLAAVKAWTIEDLKKVLAST
-1834 IYYGGPNPNALSAL
+1834 IYASSTG
-1848 TVEQL
+1848 
-1853 AKVITFSGWGPRY
+1853 Y
-1866 RYDGAGRLCETF
+1866 RYDSAGRLCETI
-1878 DANGTSTRYELDA
+1878 DAIGTSTRYELDA
-1891 LGRAVNTVVAPG
+1891 LGRAINTVVAPG

-1911 AVYDVAG
+1911 AVYDLAG
-1918 NLVEQ
+1918 NLIEKTQ
-1923 TRAYGTAQAVTARYV
+1923 AYGTAQATTTRYA

-1945 VAAID
+1945 IAATD
-1950 ARGVELAQQDTVWA
+1950 ARGVELAQQDTTWA
-1964 FAERQARGI
+1964 LAERQARGL

-1984 QLSDDQKRLLQQAY
+1984 QLSEDQKRVLQQAY

-2003 YDAAGR
+2003 YDAVGQ

-2023 RYDAFGNQIVVTDP
+2023 RYDAFGNQVVVTDP

-2068 SFGEVTQVTDYRLAR
+2068 GFGDVTQVTDYRLAR
-2083 PGVLDNA
+2083 SGASDDA
-2090 WKLDGWKSDL
+2090 WKQDGWKSDL
-2100 SQVLPP
+2100 SAILPP
-2106 SDSADAVTRMEYDKA
+2106 SDVADAVTRLEYDKV
-2121 GRLVKSID
+2121 GRLIKSTD
-2129 AEGHAES
+2129 AEGHGES
-2136 YEYNAQGDRIQ
+2136 YEYNGLGYRIR
-2147 RTNKLGGVFTYT
+2147 RTNKLGSVFSYT
-2159 YDRLG
+2159 YDSLG
-2164 LLVTETLP
+2164 RLVTETLP

-2184 QHDRWG
+2184 QYDLWG
-2190 NVTSVTQAEGLPEQT
+2190 NVTSLTRAEGLPEQT
-2205 TATYYYDML
+2205 TTSYSYDML
-2214 GRRTTEM
+2214 GRRYTETT
-2221 MSAVSGT
+2221 SAVSGT
-2228 TITQVWSKSL
+2228 TVNPVTSKAFA
-2238 GYDARGNLTMQRDAN
+2238 YDVRGNLTAQYDV
-2253 GNVTKWYYDAANR
+2253 GGKVTTWYYDAANR
-2266 RTGEVGPT
+2266 RTGEVSPT

-2285 GNVTSTCVFG
+2285 GNVTSTRIFG
-2295 DPVKPTEGSQPPV
+2295 DPVKPTQGSQPPV
-2308 PIDPSS
+2308 PVDPSN

-2372 LIAKTDPAGGRTLYF
+2372 MIAKTDPAGGRTLYF

-2403 GIAYTLNERGD
+2403 GTAYTLNERGD
-2414 VIQEIRFAKPY
+2414 VTREIRFAKPY

-2431 NPSLSPSLIASWP
+2431 NPSLGASLIASWP

-2459 GRKTSEAR
+2459 GRKTSETR
-2467 LNVQFATVDGNGKLA
+2467 LNVQSATVDGNGKLA
-2482 QSFGKATTR
+2482 QSFGNATTQ

-2518 GRQTAQILP
+2518 GRQTAQISP

-2545 DGLDNVISESVSAG
+2545 DGIDNVINESVSAG

-2604 VYRDADG
+2604 AYRDADG

-2649 IELRYNAY
+2649 IELRYNVY

-2673 WQEYTDYNSAGWVVR
+2673 WQEYTDYNNAGWVVR

-2720 LVVSTGQDL
+2720 LVVATGQDL

-2801 AQPIESGSIIE
+2801 AQPIESGSIFE

-2825 NWTPIGL
+2825 NWTPGIAL
-2832 GPGKSYSIDSI
+2832 GPGKRYSIDSI

-2867 NGNVPRVGNL
+2867 NGSAPRVGNL
-2877 TSVLPSHGGAAK
+2877 TAVLPSHGGAAK

-2894 ESIQGFVLGTKFLT
+2894 ESIQDFVLGTKFLN

-2914 KLDIYATPKGGGSS
+2914 KLEIYATPKGGGSS

-2942 MPVSGSPQ
+2942 MPESGSVQ

-2964 SVPTSQMVFP
+2964 SVPTSQLVFP
-2974 QRAMVGLNWTPHSMG
+2974 QRAMVGLNWTPHGM
-2989 TWMAIGFTIHSIDL
+2989 WMAVPFTINSIDL

-3032 ETGNLTT
+3032 ERGNLATV
-3039 ILPSDG
+3039 LPSDG
-3045 GPATIQINRVFTR
+3045 GSATIPINRVFTR
-3058 FLKDAFFEYTVE
+3058 FPNDAFFEYTVE
-3070 LYAKSKSGNGPPE
+3070 FYAKSKSGNGPPE
-3083 LIGST
+3083 MIGST
-3088 TQHISMWTVIDD
+3088 TQRVSMLNIVDDRTV
-3100 QMAFTP
+3100 FTP
-3106 RKDGDTFFELRT
+3106 RKDGDAFFELST
-3118 PKDKF
+3118 AKNKF
-3123 TLAQHSLPDGAQGA
+3123 TLAQHSLPDGARGA

-3148 FERLVKAPG
+3148 FQQLQKSPG
-3157 SQPNSFSVDLAGLP
+3157 SQPNSFSVDLGSLP
-3171 DGDYEMVFM
+3171 DGDYEMIFM

-3230 DASGS
+3230 DASGN

-3248 ARDSALHLADHVI
+3248 ARDSALHLADHIV
-3261 VKVRQQGATTW
+3261 VKVRQQGVTVW
-3272 NEERTLWRNPVTG
+3272 NEERTLWRDPVTG
-3285 AFAIDLSGYTPGN
+3285 AFGIDLSGYKPGN

-3331 SIGYLADLKST
+3331 TIGYLADLKST

-3387 VPQPGQPYAYAI
+3387 VPQPGQPYGYAI

-3435 PSMFEFKPTGS
+3435 PSMFEFKPTGAD
-3446 NGKPLAEATELV
+3446 GKPLAEATELV
-3458 LYYRQSTLKD
+3458 LYYRQSTVKD

-3489 FDASALSTRAEFE
+3489 LDASALSTRAEFE

-3509 ANGKVLSERQSYFLT
+3509 ASGKVLSERQSYFLT

-3590 SVTLANGAK
+3590 SVTLTNGAK

-3610 DLTGNLIGLKD
+3610 DLTGNLIGMKD

-3629 QWNYGIAKPT
+3629 QWNYGTAKPA

-3692 GKRSVDRYEYDAL
+3692 GKRSIDRYEYDAL
-3705 DRRIAH
+3705 DRRVAH

-3728 IIKTVSA
+3728 ITKTVSA

-3790 GHVFQYTYNWAG
+3790 GHVFQYTYDWAG
-3802 LVTRQTGTSGQNVD
+3802 LVTKQTGTSGQNVD

-3856 DSYVFAQS
+3856 DAYVFAQS

-3938 PIDTSVRIVNG
+3938 PNDKSVRIVNG

-3997 VQQRTNDMLGRVTGT
+3997 VQQRTNDLLGRVTGT
-4012 IERDA
+4012 VERDA
-4017 STGKVVTSAERSWD
+4017 ATGKVVTSVERSWD
-4031 ADSLQTKERDNLNR
+4031 ADSIQKQERDNLNR
-4045 VTSVFTRMADGT
+4045 VTSVYTRMADGT
-4057 LTRIETNPDD
+4057 LTRVETNPDD
-4067 ASNTRTVSTYSYEWW
+4067 ASNTRTVSTYTYEWW
-4082 DGAKQSLITTQAS
+4082 DSAKQSQITTQAS

-4155 DANGRITGAAGDRKH
+4155 DANGRIMGAEGDRKH

-4257 SSRWYILA
+4257 SSLWYILA

-4337 AVVVTAVTLGTA
+4337 AVVATVYTAGATSGLLGVTA
-4349 TPVTGPMA
+4349 TG
-4357 AGAAGGAAAGG
+4357 AGATAGG
-4368 GAAAAGGVAAGA
+4368 GLGSLGVATLSGSVTGGALGAASGVVAAGVGGAVGALASQGVMVAAGQQRGLDWGGVALSAFSAGSMSA
-4380 AAAGASSAAIA
+4380 LGGSSAM
-4391 GSVGVGL
+4391 
-4398 AAGAAG
+4398 AA
-4404 AMAGQLVMIAGGEQ
+4404 V
-4418 HGFNWK
+4418 K
-4424 GIALSALASGL
+4424 SGL
-4435 TAGMGAGLGAP
+4435 GQTG
-4446 AGALS
+4446 S
-4451 AAVQG
+4451 AVASG
-4456 AARSVVTQGIG
+4456 AARSVMTQGLG
-4467 VVTGLQDRFDW
+4467 VITGAQRSFDW
-4478 KGVAASAIAAGVGF
+4478 TSVAASAIAAGAGSAVGQTALGQTPF
-4492 EAGRAISSSVSGM
+4492 
-4505 DPTMGRFIT
+4505 
-4514 GVGSGLAAGAASTL
+4514 VGSVASGVTAGAASTL
-4528 VRGGGLSRDFGA
+4528 VRGGSLSRDIGA
-4540 IAADAFAST
+4540 IAADAVAST
-4549 VGNMVVDRLQGTSVA
+4549 VGNMVASNVQAASVDSTTRRTQDAIAAVGGQILPGGLGGVGSGFVVPEPTPYSNASILYGIGGGVPAAPTPLTSEPFQARFGEPNPGMQVADANELFARLAQSSSARTDAMMSAYQLPRLDPLAGQPKLVPIDAAASRASTDAAFMRFMETQGSQPIGGLMA
-4564 KTSAP
+4564 
-4569 GINPYDNAFGPS
+4569 NAAIQATGNAS
-4581 KLVADPFVADF
+4581 YAGLVADAAGP
-4592 SGSRPGM
+4592 
-4599 LFADNTLIQ
+4599 L
-4608 PDVVSDAGGYDYQR
+4608 DALWAPR
-4622 SYFTSDGVLHTDASR
+4622 
-4637 KPYSTSGSGGAS
+4637 GGAGAS
-4649 YAFGTGYD
+4649 VASIRRAGASIRVGGFNPASSTGLTYT
-4657 GALAGWSPESVGFSS
+4657 PESLGANVLELTSRQKFNAEGNIVPAMGIRS
-4672 EVDLNAAAFRA
+4672 EIVSTFNPEKGDLFINFYR
-4683 GTAESGTIRNLSWF
+4683 TTESGRGVGTEMISNSIQGFGAQNVRSI
-4697 ESELA
+4697 SAELGLT
-4702 FNPVAQAAQ
+4702 NKSVYEYNMSVEGMSPAQAA
-4711 GFVDRGLA
+4711 
-4719 FASGAWNVVSHPLNT
+4719 SNTPLGKSL
-4734 AAAIGGHYANAYEA
+4734 I
-4748 GNLGGTILLD
+4748 NLGYGQIEMN
-4758 ASGIAAGVVKGAVSP
+4758 G
-4773 IDALYRRDEAGGAY
+4773 LYIRA
-4787 RLGGGAMDAALSVA
+4787 RLG
-4801 APGAIGAGTR
+4801 
-4811 LTGAALER
+4811 
-4819 GAATFGP
+4819 
-4826 NLARMAENLL
+4826 N
-4836 AKTGGLSYVVDNS
+4836 
-4849 DVGTSYSAAIA
+4849 
-4860 RIGSDGH
+4860 
-4867 ALVRHGGSVTNDD
+4867 
-4880 LFVRA
+4880 
-4885 TTGIAPDGSVVLD
+4885 
-4898 KKSGLAIIPQSS
+4898 
-4910 TAFNS
+4910 
-4915 DALLARADLII
+4915 
-4926 REGYLDRAIAF
+4926 
-4937 VPPGA
+4937 
-4942 DRVVVEGVNVGGI
+4942 
-4955 VGRGFDRVSKV
+4955 
-4966 PGVAG
+4966 
-4971 PLRYDNGLSRA
+4971 
-4982 TGVYQYDA
+4982 
-4990 LSGLWKTITIY
+4990 
-5001 PVN
+5001 

>member
-13 QMSSALGLGNSGVLG
+13 QMSSALGLGNNGVLG
-28 NAPFGQ
+28 NASFGQ
-34 SGEQIYV
+34 SGERIYV

-71 SLGQLTGDGWQSGA
+71 SMGQLTGDGWQSGT
-85 TRSVSGLSGALNSVG
+85 TRSVGSLSGALNSVG

-114 FKYDAASGAYVATA
+114 FKYDAASAAYVSTA
-128 QAGVSVSE
+128 HSGVSVTD
-136 GQNGGAA
+136 GANGGAS
-143 VAVPSTARAT
+143 VAAPSSSRAT
-153 LAFDAASNAW
+153 LSFDAASNAW

-175 YGAQGRL
+175 YGAQGRV
-182 VESRDRDGDTTT
+182 VESRDRDGNATT

-219 AAGRLSALRTSYR
+219 AAGRLSALRTSYH

-252 RLSLVTVDLTPED
+252 RLSVVTVDLTPED

-272 VFTTKYAYDGASN
+272 VFTTKYTYDGASS

-291 QSDGSKLS
+291 QSDGSNLS

-318 DGGVMRVT
+318 DSGVVRIT
-326 SLSYDVAQRQT
+326 SLNYDAAQRQT

-352 DAGRQTQ
+352 DAGRLTQT
-359 IRAKTSGGQTKDTRY
+359 RAKVSGGQTKDTRY

-393 VLTYDPAGNLTGT
+393 VLTYDPTGNLSGT
-406 RETQDGAEIVR
+406 RETQDGAEIAR
-417 VERRYGVDNLLL
+417 VERRYGTDNLLL
-429 SETVYGNGK
+429 SEAVYGSGA
-438 ATGSVTRYAYDNAGH
+438 ATGSVTRYAYDSAGH

-464 TEYRYNAIGQRVSE
+464 TEYRYNANGQRVSE

-488 SLLNDDAPVT
+488 STLKDDAPVT
-498 LANLDAWVKD
+498 LASLDSWVKD
-508 SVRPDQAVR
+508 STRLDQAVR

-541 TGGGGIAQTRY
+541 TAGGGIAQVRY

-583 VLSATGFDQSVTI
+583 ILSATGFDQSVTT

-647 NGRLRMVT
+647 DGRLRMVT
-655 DEDGRITHYLHNE
+655 DEDGRITHYLYNE

-680 TVTEYQYGSRRDSTI
+680 TVTEYQYGSKQDSTI
-695 RTLTYATRLSTAQ
+695 RTLTYATRLNATQ

-723 PSGQAASL
+723 PSGQSTSP

-743 DRVTWSGFLSPPNQ
+743 DRVSWNGFLPPPNQ

-767 GVTQFDY
+767 GVTRFDY

-823 YFYDQDGLLRGSVDA
+823 YFYDRDGVLRGSVDA
-838 QGYLTEHRYNSAGER
+838 QGYLTEHRYNGAGER

-861 PVDAALAVE
+861 PVEPALAAD

-885 HTRYAYNARGLL
+885 HFRYAYNARGLL
-897 SVEIDAE
+897 SAEIDAE

-918 IERTRGEQITMLP
+918 VERTRGEQVAMMP
-931 VDKALLSLPVTFQ
+931 VDKALLSLPVTFL
-944 ASGAAGTVVEVWVD
+944 ASGAVGTVVDVWVD
-958 GRKMGSVTL
+958 GRKMGSVAL
-967 DGAGFNLYSITA
+967 DDAGFKTYSITA

-997 GEAVSVRAVRLNDV
+997 GETVSVREVRLNDV
-1011 VLSKNGGQ
+1011 ALSRSGGQ
-1019 PEIRGSRA
+1019 PDIRGSRP

-1058 AMNRLLGRTSS
+1058 AMNRLLGRTTFT
-1069 AVTGTSAATYVYDK
+1069 VTGTSAATYTYDK
-1083 MGRVVSQTVEGRTT
+1083 MGRVVSETVAGRTT

-1123 SNPAQ
+1123 SNPTQ

-1140 SYAYDPAGL
+1140 SYAYDAAGL

-1167 HGNVVNVVNPAGE
+1167 NGNVVNVVNPAGE

-1198 AVRLPDAAL
+1198 ALRIADATLP
-1207 SKLKGG
+1207 KLKGG

-1244 IKQVDPMGFATDYNY
+1244 IKQVDPMGFATDFNY
-1259 DTFGEVKSRLQDV
+1259 DAFGEVKSRLQDV

-1300 NLITKAAYDAFGRLV
+1300 NLITKAVYDAFGRLV

-1332 GRKVVVTDGLGQ
+1332 GRKVVVKDGIGQ
-1344 MRMAYDAFD
+1344 ACMTYDAFD

-1380 TPEGIVSSTKYNEA
+1380 TPEGIVSKTKYNET
-1394 GQVIAIVDGRGNTVT
+1394 GQVIAIIDGRGNTVT

-1416 RLVKTSDAANIHY
+1416 RLVKTSDTAKFHAY
-1429 YQYDASGRLYAESDA
+1429 RYDASGRMVGESDSKGMNFW
-1444 QRVTIIYEFDAT
+1444 YEFDAA
-1456 GRVITRRNLEGFGE
+1456 GRVFSRMDLSKAGTERTPNTR
-1470 RPTQSTYEFDAKGQK
+1470 YEFDAKGQQ

-1499 YDLNGRAITV
+1499 YDLNGHAITV
-1509 ITDPNGLKLTTTF
+1509 ITDPNGLKLSTTF
-1522 TYDATGRVLSTT
+1522 TYDATGKVLTTT

-1543 VTRST
+1543 VTRNT

-1554 LIERTVDPAGLNITT
+1554 LIERTVDPAGLSIKT
-1569 RYAYDSVGN
+1569 RYAYDGVGN

-1596 EGRKTW
+1596 EGRQAW
-1602 IVGPSGAAVHFE
+1602 QVGPAGTAVHYD
-1614 RDSEGRIL
+1614 RDVEGRIL
-1622 TREAFAIPLDVI
+1622 TREAFAIPLDVTA
-1634 SLPEKLT
+1634 LPEKLT
-1641 QSQLSGLISRS
+1641 QAQLSGLITRS
-1652 TQDEVEY
+1652 NQDEVEY
-1659 NVYDGDGRM
+1659 SVYDRDGRM

-1689 IRTIAYGGPIN
+1689 IRTIDYGGPIN

-1706 PQAVANELVRLDD
+1706 PQAVANELAKLDD

-1727 TRAVYDNA
+1727 TRAIYDSA
-1735 NRQAAT
+1735 NRLAAT
-1741 IDAAGLVTRISYNPH
+1741 IDAAGSVTRIFDYQF
-1756 GNVTDRVQYATR
+1756 GNRTERLQYVTR
-1768 YTANDDPDLQTL
+1768 YTANDDPDLETL
-1780 VRILATWSG
+1780 VNVLNSWSRNPVEG
-1789 TQAEMS
+1789 S
-1795 GARISKTFYDT
+1795 NWRYSKTFYDT
-1806 SDRVRFTVDAMG
+1806 SDRVRFTVDALG
-1818 YATENRY
+1818 YVTENRY
-1825 DGAGRLVQT
+1825 DSAGRLVQT
-1834 IYYGGPNPNALSAL
+1834 IYYGGPNPDALNASG
-1848 TVEQL
+1848 VEQL
-1853 AKVITFSGWGPRY
+1853 AKIITVSAWGPQY
-1866 RYDGAGRLCETF
+1866 RYDGAGRMCETI

-1911 AVYDVAG
+1911 AVYDLAG
-1918 NLVEQ
+1918 NLIEQ
-1923 TRAYGTAQAVTARYV
+1923 TRAYGTAQAVTTRYA

-1945 VAAID
+1945 IAAID
-1950 ARGVELAQQDTVWA
+1950 ARGVELVQQDTAWA
-1964 FAERQARGI
+1964 LAERQARGI

-1998 SSTQA
+1998 TSTQA
-2003 YDAAGR
+2003 YDSAGR

-2023 RYDAFGNQIVVTDP
+2023 RYDAFGNQVVVTDP

-2090 WKLDGWKSDL
+2090 WKLDGWKSDP

-2106 SDSADAVTRMEYDKA
+2106 NDSADAVTRMEYDKA
-2121 GRLVKSID
+2121 GRLIKSID

-2136 YEYNAQGDRIQ
+2136 YEYNVLGDRTR

-2159 YDRLG
+2159 YDRRG

-2172 VTSGGKPVVNRY
+2172 VTSGGSPVVNRY
-2184 QHDRWG
+2184 QYDYRR
-2190 NVTSVTQAEGLPEQT
+2190 NVTSVTRAGGLTEQT
-2205 TATYYYDML
+2205 TTSYGYDML
-2214 GRRTTEM
+2214 GRRYTETT
-2221 MSAVSGT
+2221 SAVSGT
-2228 TITQVWSKSL
+2228 TVTQVTSNTFV
-2238 GYDARGNLTMQRDAN
+2238 YDVRGNLIAQY
-2253 GNVTKWYYDAANR
+2253 GVGGKVTTWYYDAANR
-2266 RTGEVGPT
+2266 RTGEVSPT
-2274 GTLTLWKYDAA
+2274 GTLTLWTYDAA
-2285 GNVTSTCVFG
+2285 GKVTSTRIFG
-2295 DPVKPTEGSQPPV
+2295 DPVKPTQGSQPPV
-2308 PIDPSS
+2308 PVDPTN

-2372 LIAKTDPAGGRTLYF
+2372 MIAKTDPAGGRTLYF

-2414 VIQEIRFAKPY
+2414 VTQEIRFAKPY

-2431 NPSLSPSLIASWP
+2431 NPSLGPSLIASWP

-2482 QSFGKATTR
+2482 QSFGKATTQ

-2545 DGLDNVISESVSAG
+2545 DGVDNVISESVSAG

-2568 YTYYKGTK
+2568 YTYYRNTK
-2576 QVEHVTDQQGQATYY
+2576 FVEHVTDQQGQATYY
-2591 SYDTAGNVTQTRI
+2591 SYDLAGNVTQTRI
-2604 VYRDADG
+2604 AYRDADG

-2627 EVARSTNAV
+2627 EVARNTNAV
-2636 GRTSGTPNLTGTS
+2636 GRTPGTPNLTGTS

-2673 WQEYTDYNSAGWVVR
+2673 WQEYTDYNNAGWVVR

-2787 GGWIEKRNRPVPGP
+2787 GGWIDKQSRPVPGP
-2801 AQPIESGSIIE
+2801 AQPVESGSIIG

-2867 NGNVPRVGNL
+2867 NGNAPRVGNL

-3058 FLKDAFFEYTVE
+3058 FPKDAFFEYTVE

-3106 RKDGDTFFELRT
+3106 RKDGDAFFELRT

-3123 TLAQHSLPDGAQGA
+3123 TLANHSLPDGAQGA

-3148 FERLVKAPG
+3148 FQRLVKDPG
-3157 SQPNSFSVDLAGLP
+3157 SQPNSFNVDLASLP
-3171 DGDYEMVFM
+3171 DGDYEMIFM

-3199 YRAHVE
+3199 YRTHVE

-3230 DASGS
+3230 DASGN

-3240 PRTLNLFS
+3240 PQTLNLFS
-3248 ARDSALHLADHVI
+3248 ARDSALHLADHVV

-3272 NEERTLWRNPVTG
+3272 NEERTLWRDPATG
-3285 AFAIDLSGYTPGN
+3285 AFAIDLSGYKPGN
-3298 LDLQIDLYAASGQKL
+3298 LDMQIDLFAASGQKL

-3319 VGLSGDQASPSF
+3319 VGFSGDQASPSF
-3331 SIGYLADLKST
+3331 TIGYLADLKST

-3380 DVKASGM
+3380 DVNASGM

-3446 NGKPLAEATELV
+3446 DGKPLADATELT

-3509 ANGKVLSERQSYFLT
+3509 ASGEVLSERQSYFLT

-3556 AFREV
+3556 AFLEV

-3578 MGLLTLKREPKV
+3578 MGFLTLKREPKV
-3590 SVTLANGAK
+3590 SITLANGAK

-3629 QWNYGIAKPT
+3629 QWNYGTAKPT
-3639 VAKSW
+3639 VARSW

-3683 EVDRPVLAN
+3683 EADRPVLAN

-3705 DRRIAH
+3705 GRRIAH

-3728 IIKTVSA
+3728 IIKTISA

-3755 AAMGGWARTTTNAN
+3755 AAMGGWTRTTTNAN

-3802 LVTRQTGTSGQNVD
+3802 LVTKQTGTSGQNAD

-3864 QVKYDAL
+3864 RVKYDAL

-3878 DDTYKVYYEYDA
+3878 DDSYKVYYEYDA

-3928 GGLSAAPATD
+3928 GSLSAAPATD
-3938 PIDTSVRIVNG
+3938 PNDKSVRIVNG

-3992 VNDIV
+3992 VNEIV

-4012 IERDA
+4012 VERDA
-4017 STGKVVTSAERSWD
+4017 STGKVVTSVERSWD

-4045 VTSVFTRMADGT
+4045 VTSVYTRMADGT
-4057 LTRIETNPDD
+4057 LTRVETNPDD
-4067 ASNTRTVSTYSYEWW
+4067 ASNTRTVSTYTYEWW
-4082 DGAKQSLITTQAS
+4082 DSAKQSQITTQAS

-4141 GQVQRRDELRGVSV
+4141 GQVQRRDEMRGVSV
-4155 DANGRITGAAGDRKH
+4155 DVNGRIMGAEGDRKH

-4257 SSRWYILA
+4257 SSLWYILA
-4265 DANGLKGGD
+4265 DANGLKGSD

-4302 PGKAIGDTQPTL
+4302 PGRAIGDTQPTL

-4337 AVVVTAVTLGTA
+4337 AVVVTVVSYGTLAPQGASFAVS
-4349 TPVTGPMA
+4349 
-4357 AGAAGGAAAGG
+4357 
-4368 GAAAAGGVAAGA
+4368 VAAGA
-4380 AAAGASSAAIA
+4380 ASG
-4391 GSVGVGL
+4391 
-4398 AAGAAG
+4398 AAGAASSQG
-4404 AMAGQLVMIAGGEQ
+4404 VMIAGGQ
-4418 HGFNWK
+4418 QSGFNWN
-4424 GIALSALASGL
+4424 GVALGALGGAVAGGVTSALAPAA
-4435 TAGMGAGLGAP
+4435 AGATSGAGTATTNGFQTAILQGTVR
-4446 AGALS
+4446 S
-4451 AAVQG
+4451 A
-4456 AARSVVTQGIG
+4456 VTQGLGIA
-4467 VVTGLQDRFDW
+4467 TGLQDRFDW
-4478 KGVAASAIAAGVGF
+4478 KGLAASAIASGVGYS
-4492 EAGRAISSSVSGM
+4492 A
-4505 DPTMGRFIT
+4505 
-4514 GVGSGLAAGAASTL
+4514 GLAAGSAAAGAGYSAGVSKFVSGVAGGLSAGVASTL
-4528 VRGGGLSRDFGA
+4528 VRGGSISGNMGA
-4540 IAADAFAST
+4540 IVADTVGST
-4549 VGNMVVDRLQGTSVA
+4549 VGNMVADRMNAASVA
-4564 KTSAP
+4564 KTNATP
-4569 GINPYDNAFGPS
+4569 MHPDDAERFAQLADAFG
-4581 KLVADPFVADF
+4581 KY
-4592 SGSRPGM
+4592 
-4599 LFADNTLIQ
+4599 
-4608 PDVVSDAGGYDYQR
+4608 SDAPSPYAGAQFAGPGALGPIRELGFLPTMEVRPDR
-4622 SYFTSDGVLHTDASR
+4622 AWIDG
-4637 KPYSTSGSGGAS
+4637 GSGAAATTVA
-4649 YAFGTGYD
+4649 YGTGYA
-4657 GALAGWSPESVGFSS
+4657 GALSAWTPAGMSFGGN
-4672 EVDLNAAAFRA
+4672 VDLDAAAFRA
-4683 GTAESGTIRNLSWF
+4683 GMNETGTIQNLSWM
-4697 ESELA
+4697 EDQLA
-4702 FNPVAQAAQ
+4702 FNPVAQVAKGAYDSVAQ
-4711 GFVDRGLA
+4711 TV
-4719 FASGAWNVVSHPLNT
+4719 SGVWNVATRPLET
-4734 AAAIGGHYANAYEA
+4734 AAAIGGHYSNAYQTGRLGETVLGDIGSVVHGA
-4748 GNLGGTILLD
+4748 VMSSPVGLVNTLAHKSELGGYERL
-4758 ASGIAAGVVKGAVSP
+4758 
-4773 IDALYRRDEAGGAY
+4773 GGAALNTTLALVGA
-4787 RLGGGAMDAALSVA
+4787 RANVSESVPSLASRNVWRTFNGNSIELGGGAV
-4801 APGAIGAGTR
+4801 
-4811 LTGAALER
+4811 
-4819 GAATFGP
+4819 GP
-4826 NLARMAENLL
+4826 NVELVATVLNAGGPRTQAIADALRSGDL
-4836 AKTGGLSYVVDNS
+4836 GLSYLNLPSGVGGRYFPGSNEIALNRNINWAGQKGLFDASTTVVHE
-4849 DVGTSYSAAIA
+4849 GQ
-4860 RIGSDGH
+4860 H
-4867 ALVRHGGSVTNDD
+4867 WLDD
-4880 LFVRA
+4880 MA
-4885 TTGIAPDGSVVLD
+4885 GIAMRGM
-4898 KKSGLAIIPQSS
+4898 KSNEMY
-4910 TAFNS
+4910 FE
-4915 DALLARADLII
+4915 ARAFLSEQQFANAIGRPEISTLGRLTQQFGSRDAAWQFIKGQY
-4926 REGYLDRAIAF
+4926 GY
-4937 VPPGA
+4937 G
-4942 DRVVVEGVNVGGI
+4942 
-4955 VGRGFDRVSKV
+4955 
-4966 PGVAG
+4966 
-4971 PLRYDNGLSRA
+4971 
-4982 TGVYQYDA
+4982 Q
-4990 LSGLWKTITIY
+4990 
-5001 PVN
+5001 

>member
-13 QMSSALGLGNSGVLG
+13 QVSSALGLGNSGVLG
-28 NAPFGQ
+28 NASFGQ
-34 SGEQIYV
+34 TGERIYV

-85 TRSVSGLSGALNSVG
+85 TRSVGSLTGAVNGVG
-100 STVTLTDWD
+100 SMVTLTDWD

-114 FKYDAASGAYVATA
+114 FKYDAASGAYVSTA
-128 QAGVSVSE
+128 QAGVSVTE

-143 VAVPSTARAT
+143 VAVPSSARAT
-153 LAFDAASNAW
+153 LALDAASNAW

-182 VESRDRDGDTTT
+182 VESRDRDSNTTT

-252 RLSLVTVDLTPED
+252 RLSVVTADLTPED

-312 TIAQAA
+312 TIAQSA
-318 DGGVMRVT
+318 DGGVVRVT

-352 DAGRQTQ
+352 DAGHLTQ
-359 IRAKTSGGQTKDTRY
+359 IRAKASGGQTKDTRY
-374 QYDDKGNLA
+374 QYDDKGNLE

-393 VLTYDPAGNLTGT
+393 VLIYDPAGNLTGT
-406 RETQDGAEIVR
+406 RETQDGAQIAR
-417 VERRYGVDNLLL
+417 VERRYGADNLLL
-429 SETVYGNGK
+429 SETVYGNSA
-438 ATGSVTRYAYDNAGH
+438 ATASVTRYAYDSAGH

-478 IHYRSGTYDT
+478 IHYRSGTYET
-488 SLLNDDAPVT
+488 SLLKDDAPVA

-541 TGGGGIAQTRY
+541 TVGGGIAQTRY

-583 VLSATGFDQSVTI
+583 VLSATGFDQSVTT

-647 NGRLRMVT
+647 DGRLRMVT
-655 DEDGRITHYLHNE
+655 DEDGRITHYLYNE

-708 LATLVG
+708 FAALVG

-743 DRVTWSGFLSPPNQ
+743 DRVTWSGFLPPPNQ
-757 LTRVEIDADG
+757 LMRVEIDANG
-767 GVTQFDY
+767 GVTRFDY

-798 LGATPDGGQALKLPA
+798 LGATPDGGLALKLPA

-838 QGYLTEHRYNSAGER
+838 QGYLTEYRYNSAGER

-878 VAGVRDS
+878 AAGVRDS

-904 GYVTRYRYDAAGNV
+904 GYVTRYRYDAAGNA
-918 IERTRGEQITMLP
+918 IERTRGEQIAMMP

-967 DGAGFNLYSITA
+967 DGAGFNAYSITA

-1011 VLSKNGGQ
+1011 ALSKNGGQ

-1058 AMNRLLGRTSS
+1058 AMNRLLGRTTS
-1069 AVTGTSAATYVYDK
+1069 AVTGTSAATYTYDK

-1123 SNPAQ
+1123 SYPAQ

-1140 SYAYDPAGL
+1140 SYAYDAAGL

-1161 LYYYDT
+1161 LYYYDAN
-1167 HGNVVNVVNPAGE
+1167 GNVVNVVNPAGE

-1198 AVRLPDAAL
+1198 AVRLPDATL

-1213 LITADLAKTFAA
+1213 LITADLTKTFAA

-1244 IKQVDPMGFATDYNY
+1244 IKQVDPMGFATDFSYN
-1259 DTFGEVKSRLQDV
+1259 TFGEVKSRLQDV

-1294 MDPTGL
+1294 TDPNGL
-1300 NLITKAAYDAFGRLV
+1300 NLITRAAYDAFGRLV
-1315 QSVDANGVVRST
+1315 QSVDANSVVRST

-1332 GRKVVVTDGLGQ
+1332 GRKVVVTDGVGQ
-1344 MRMAYDAFD
+1344 TRMTYDAFD

-1362 GNVTRYAY
+1362 GNTTRYAY
-1370 DAKNRQISIT
+1370 DAKNRQVTMT
-1380 TPEGIVSSTKYNEA
+1380 TPEGIITSTKYNES
-1394 GQVIAIVDGRGNTVT
+1394 GQTILIVDGRGNTVT

-1416 RLVKTSDAANIHY
+1416 RLVKTSDTAKIHAY
-1429 YQYDASGRLYAESDA
+1429 RYDASGRMVGESDSKGMNFW
-1444 QRVTIIYEFDAT
+1444 YEFDAAGRVFSRMDLSAT
-1456 GRVITRRNLEGFGE
+1456 GRTTSTR
-1470 RPTQSTYEFDAKGQK
+1470 YEFDAKGQQ
-1485 IRTTDPTGVVTDTR
+1485 IRTTDPTGVMTDTR

-1509 ITDPNGLKLTTTF
+1509 ITDPNGLKVTTTF
-1522 TYDATGRVLSTT
+1522 TYDSTGKVLTTT

-1543 VTRST
+1543 VTRNT

-1554 LIERTVDPAGLNITT
+1554 LIERTVDPASLNITT
-1569 RYAYDSVGN
+1569 RYAYDGVGN

-1596 EGRKTW
+1596 EGRQTW

-1622 TREAFAIPLDVI
+1622 TRETFAIPLNV
-1634 SLPEKLT
+1634 SALTEKLT
-1641 QSQLSGLISRS
+1641 QAQLSGLISRS

-1700 VSSRMT
+1700 VSSRMA

-1727 TRAVYDNA
+1727 TRAIYDKA
-1735 NRQAAT
+1735 NRQVAT
-1741 IDAAGLVTRISYNPH
+1741 IDAEGFVTKISYDPH
-1756 GNVTDRVQYATR
+1756 GNVTDRVQFVTR

-1780 VRILATWSG
+1780 VSMLAFWSQ
-1789 TQAEMS
+1789 TQAEIS
-1795 GARISKTFYDT
+1795 NARFSKTFYDT

-1848 TVEQL
+1848 TAEQL
-1853 AKVITFSGWGPRY
+1853 AKVISFSGWGPQY

-2023 RYDAFGNQIVVTDP
+2023 RYDAFGNQVVVTDP

-2068 SFGEVTQVTDYRLAR
+2068 GFGEVTQVTDYRLAR
-2083 PGVLDNA
+2083 PGVLDNV
-2090 WKLDGWKSDL
+2090 WKLDGWKSDP

-2121 GRLVKSID
+2121 GRLIKSID
-2129 AEGHAES
+2129 AEGHVES
-2136 YEYNAQGDRIQ
+2136 YEYNVQGDRIR
-2147 RTNKLGGVFTYT
+2147 RTNKLDGVFTYT

-2190 NVTSVTQAEGLPEQT
+2190 NVTSVTQAEGLPEQIT
-2205 TATYYYDML
+2205 TTYYYDML

-2238 GYDARGNLTMQRDAN
+2238 GYDARGNLIMQRDAK
-2253 GNVTKWYYDAANR
+2253 GNVTTWYYDAANR

-2308 PIDPSS
+2308 PVDPSN

-2414 VIQEIRFAKPY
+2414 VIREIRFAKPY
-2425 PDPVTA
+2425 PDPVTS
-2431 NPSLSPSLIASWP
+2431 NPSLGTSLIASWP
-2444 RSDDDRITEYTWDRN
+2444 RSDDDRITEYTWDLN
-2459 GRKTSEAR
+2459 GRKTSETR
-2467 LNVQFATVDGNGKLA
+2467 LNVQFATVDGNGRLA
-2482 QSFGKATTR
+2482 QSVGNATTQ

-2545 DGLDNVISESVSAG
+2545 DGIDNVISESVSAG

-2568 YTYYKGTK
+2568 YTYYRGTK
-2576 QVEHVTDQQGQATYY
+2576 QAEHVTDQQGQATYY
-2591 SYDTAGNVTQTRI
+2591 SYDLAGNITQSRI

-2636 GRTSGTPNLTGTS
+2636 GRISTTPNLSGTS

-2673 WQEYTDYNSAGWVVR
+2673 WQEYSDYNNAGWVVR

-2720 LVVSTGQDL
+2720 LVVATGQDL
-2729 EKLLQRTDMMQTFT
+2729 EKLLQRADMMQTFT

-2787 GGWIEKRNRPVPGP
+2787 GGWIEKQNRPVPGP
-2801 AQPIESGSIIE
+2801 AQPIESGSII
-2812 GSTAGIGPAAFAL
+2812 GSGTAGIGPASLAL
-2825 NWTPIGL
+2825 IWKPLNASSPYGQVQ
-2832 GPGKSYSIDSI
+2832 GFSVGYI

-2850 SGEYNLEARVSW
+2850 PGEYDLEARVSW
-2862 ELTED
+2862 EMTV
-2867 NGNVPRVGNL
+2867 NNSGSPQVGTL
-2877 TSVLPSHGGAAK
+2877 TSVLPSNGGAAQ
-2889 IPLGL
+2889 IPLGINL
-2894 ESIQGFVLGTKFLT
+2894 TQGFDLT
-2908 NIQFKY
+2908 RPPLRDGLFKY
-2914 KLDIYATPKGGGSS
+2914 KLEIYATPKSGGGS

-2937 KIDLV
+2937 QVKLV
-2942 MPVSGSPQ
+2942 MSEHGSLQ
-2950 IGNPART
+2950 ENESART

-2964 SVPTSQMVFP
+2964 SVPTSRLTFP
-2974 QRAMVGLNWTPHSMG
+2974 QRAMVGLNWTANQGMMG
-2989 TWMAIGFTIHSIDL
+2989 WIALAFNVKSIDL

-3010 RYGAYDLEA
+3010 KYGAYDLEA

-3039 ILPSDG
+3039 MLPSDG
-3045 GPATIQINRVFTR
+3045 GSATIQLNRVFTR
-3058 FLKDAFFEYTVE
+3058 SLKDAFFQYTLE
-3070 LYAKSKSGNGPPE
+3070 LYAKPKSGNGSPE
-3083 LIGST
+3083 MIGST
-3088 TQHISMWTVIDD
+3088 TQTVSMWTPRDG
-3100 QMAFTP
+3100 QMALTP
-3106 RKDGDTFFELRT
+3106 RRDGDAYFELST
-3118 PKDKF
+3118 PKNQF
-3123 TLAQHSLPDGAQGA
+3123 TLAQHSLPDGARGA

-3148 FERLVKAPG
+3148 FQQLPKASG
-3157 SQPNSFSVDLAGLP
+3157 SQPNSFSVDLGGLP
-3171 DGDYEMVFM
+3171 DGDYEMIFM

-3205 HSGSSTMTPEPIP
+3205 HGGSSTMTPEPIP
-3218 VDQESSRAGFLA
+3218 VDRESSRAGFLA
-3230 DASGS
+3230 DASGN

-3240 PRTLNLFS
+3240 PQTLNLFS
-3248 ARDSALHLADHVI
+3248 ARDSALHLADHVV

-3272 NEERTLWRNPVTG
+3272 NEERTLWRDPVTG
-3285 AFAIDLSGYTPGN
+3285 AFGIDLSGYKPGN

-3363 TTRYERVTRLGN
+3363 TTHYERVTRLGN

-3387 VPQPGQPYAYAI
+3387 VPQPGQPYGYAI

-3435 PSMFEFKPTGS
+3435 PSKFEFKPTGS
-3446 NGKPLAEATELV
+3446 DGKPLAEATELT

-3468 HAYDRPFT
+3468 YAYDRPFT

-3489 FDASALSTRAEFE
+3489 LDASALSTRAEFE

-3509 ANGKVLSERQSYFLT
+3509 ASGKVLTERQSYFLT

-3556 AFREV
+3556 AFLEV

-3629 QWNYGIAKPT
+3629 QWNYGTAKPT

-3672 DYIYDARNRLI
+3672 DFIYDARNRLI

-3802 LVTRQTGTSGQNVD
+3802 LVTKQTGTSGQNVD

-3938 PIDTSVRIVNG
+3938 PNDTSVRIVNG

-3992 VNDIV
+3992 VNDMV

-4017 STGKVVTSAERSWD
+4017 STGKVVTSVERSWD

-4045 VTSVFTRMADGT
+4045 VTSVFTRMAGGT

-4155 DANGRITGAAGDRKH
+4155 DANGRIMGAEGDRKH

-4228 GVYPATSPGQWTV
+4228 GVYPATSPEQWTV

-4257 SSRWYILA
+4257 SSLWYILA

-4274 ELRPGQ
+4274 ELRPGE

-4302 PGKAIGDTQPTL
+4302 PGRAIGDTQPTL

-4319 PPGPGG
+4319 PPGPEGG
-4325 CGGFLSIIAIVV
+4325 CGGFASIIAIVV
-4337 AVVVTAVTLGTA
+4337 AVAISVVTYG
-4349 TPVTGPMA
+4349 
-4357 AGAAGGAAAGG
+4357 AGASVGAAMLSGAAAS
-4368 GAAAAGGVAAGA
+4368 AASQGVMIAAGEQRGFRLEGVALGAVSAGVAAGFA
-4380 AAAGASSAAIA
+4380 PASSA
-4391 GSVGVGL
+4391 L
-4398 AAGAAG
+4398 AAVA
-4404 AMAGQLVMIAGGEQ
+4404 
-4418 HGFNWK
+4418 
-4424 GIALSALASGL
+4424 
-4435 TAGMGAGLGAP
+4435 
-4446 AGALS
+4446 
-4451 AAVQG
+4451 QG

-4478 KGVAASAIAAGVGF
+4478 KGMAASAIASGVGYGVGQQVGQAAVGAGYSADVSKFVSGVTGGLSAGV
-4492 EAGRAISSSVSGM
+4492 
-4505 DPTMGRFIT
+4505 
-4514 GVGSGLAAGAASTL
+4514 ASTL
-4528 VRGGGLSRDFGA
+4528 VRGGSLGRNIGA
-4540 IAADAFAST
+4540 IAADAVAST
-4549 VGNMVVDRLQGTSVA
+4549 VGNMVVDRVQA
-4564 KTSAP
+4564 ASAEK
-4569 GINPYDNAFGPS
+4569 I
-4581 KLVADPFVADF
+4581 
-4592 SGSRPGM
+4592 
-4599 LFADNTLIQ
+4599 
-4608 PDVVSDAGGYDYQR
+4608 
-4622 SYFTSDGVLHTDASR
+4622 
-4637 KPYSTSGSGGAS
+4637 TSGP
-4649 YAFGTGYD
+4649 T
-4657 GALAGWSPESVGFSS
+4657 
-4672 EVDLNAAAFRA
+4672 R
-4683 GTAESGTIRNLSWF
+4683 
-4697 ESELA
+4697 
-4702 FNPVAQAAQ
+4702 
-4711 GFVDRGLA
+4711 
-4719 FASGAWNVVSHPLNT
+4719 
-4734 AAAIGGHYANAYEA
+4734 YE
-4748 GNLGGTILLD
+4748 D
-4758 ASGIAAGVVKGAVSP
+4758 
-4773 IDALYRRDEAGGAY
+4773 
-4787 RLGGGAMDAALSVA
+4787 
-4801 APGAIGAGTR
+4801 
-4811 LTGAALER
+4811 
-4819 GAATFGP
+4819 
-4826 NLARMAENLL
+4826 
-4836 AKTGGLSYVVDNS
+4836 
-4849 DVGTSYSAAIA
+4849 
-4860 RIGSDGH
+4860 
-4867 ALVRHGGSVTNDD
+4867 
-4880 LFVRA
+4880 
-4885 TTGIAPDGSVVLD
+4885 
-4898 KKSGLAIIPQSS
+4898 
-4910 TAFNS
+4910 
-4915 DALLARADLII
+4915 
-4926 REGYLDRAIAF
+4926 
-4937 VPPGA
+4937 
-4942 DRVVVEGVNVGGI
+4942 
-4955 VGRGFDRVSKV
+4955 
-4966 PGVAG
+4966 
-4971 PLRYDNGLSRA
+4971 
-4982 TGVYQYDA
+4982 
-4990 LSGLWKTITIY
+4990 
-5001 PVN
+5001 